1 MAKQTLEY
9 VAFWSGEQ
17 VAELFEAAAA
27 LMNTG
32 DYQSLLQTSALIG
45 FLLMMTGAA
54 IHYRFKDLSVWAGVM
69 LFCAFALLIPK
80 VPVTVS
86 DPKAGTVRVVDRVP
100 LGLAFPA
107 CAANSVSVWAAE
119 SFETALGALDAE
131 RFTLFGAAFPQ
142 RAVEALYAAGPVD
155 PAVRGKLRS
164 FVESCVATEILT
176 DEGKLTALTKAPSL
190 SDLLLS
196 GTWVNPARRVFLDGT
211 LYSCK
216 AAAGVVKEALEE
228 DLEKVEEKLLLR
240 LSGSG
245 DAVLQEAVRKAT
257 AESEAIF
264 LGTSRSL
271 RESLRH
277 AVLLNAL
284 PEGLGDFAKRSAA
297 PVAAAAE
304 IAKAQ
309 GNLATEI
316 NYRASAEL
324 AEAALPKLRSL
335 LEMLVIG
342 VFPVMIVMALAL
354 GIGATAML
362 RFYAVLLV
370 WLALW
375 APIASV
381 VNFLSLADADP
392 VSTLVKLYGGVTL
405 EAADVIRKAGTT
417 SEAMA
422 GTLMMLVPVISF
434 AIAKVSDNGAA
445 AWAGSV
451 LAPAQSAANAQGAT
465 LSAGNVSVGNASL
478 GNTSLNNTTGNNHD
492 LSVRT
497 TASDLMAMSTPYG
510 SATVDMSSGTVTSAR
525 RLTSDLGVSVTRG
538 ETYTSGGAET
548 VGSGIS
554 YTDTTT
560 GGTNYT
566 DTRGVNAAEGYGHA
580 TNESVGNTLTNSVSS
595 NAGRDGS
602 YGTTTTVSEGANLT
616 LDASNSE
623 GVSLRE
629 GIGVRFGRGFN
640 AAVDEPTSFDDF
652 TSLPL
657 GVNPVNQSLS
667 MTTAMA
673 TKEGALPSSSAF
685 GAPQILDL
693 PLSLPTASTRSKGNN
708 STFDKNKSAS
718 ILSGEIAPNLSVQTG
733 NSLRDSVSFTEGSS
747 HNESASLRDSFSFQE
762 GRMVNIS
769 SGSTESITKTM
780 NVGKQTGGNLTK
792 TSGHMKAD
800 MSHQN
805 ASKNQIK
812 TESKSRTIQY
822 DESPAVLFESI
833 EQHEGIQSTLRS
845 STLYGGKAVA
855 TVLAQKIADE
865 EKKRSL
871 FDNID
876 IPQLQREDLDENF
889 LTRENEILSQYA
901 PAHLEKPNLKEPQ
914 AESEKIQ
921 ENQVRLD
928 EEHGRRVGVTKEYR
942 GEETGM
948 DALGQI
954 ALLGGFGYDDP
965 HERLKEKQENP

>member
-9 VAFWSGEQ
+9 VAFWSGDQ

-27 LMNTG
+27 LMNTS
-32 DYQSLLQTSALIG
+32 DYQGLLQTSALIG
-45 FLLMMTGAA
+45 FLLMMVGAA
-54 IHYRFKDLSVWAGVM
+54 IHYRLKDLSVWAGVI

-176 DEGKLTALTKAPSL
+176 DEGKMTALTKAPSL

-196 GTWVNPARRVFLDGT
+196 GTWVNPARRVFLDGQ

-216 AAAGVVKEALEE
+216 AAAGVVKEALET

-240 LSGSG
+240 LSGSS
-245 DAVLQEAVRKAT
+245 DPMLQEAVRKAT

-264 LGTSRSL
+264 LGTAKGL

-362 RFYAVLLV
+362 RFYVVLLV

-451 LAPAQSAANAQGAT
+451 LAPAQSAANAQGAS
-465 LSAGNVSVGNASL
+465 LSAGNVSVGNASV
-478 GNTSLNNTTGNNHD
+478 GNTTMNNTSTNTHD
-492 LSVRT
+492 TSVRMT
-497 TASDLMAMSTPYG
+497 SGDLMAMSTPYG

-548 VGSGIS
+548 VGSGIT
-554 YTDTTT
+554 YTNTTT
-560 GGTNYT
+560 GGTNYS
-566 DTRGVNAAEGYGHA
+566 DTRGVNAVDGYGHA
-580 TNESVGNTLTNSVSS
+580 TNESVGNTLVNSVSS
-595 NAGRDGS
+595 NTGRDGS
-602 YGTTTTVSEGANLT
+602 YGTTTTVNQGANLS

-623 GVSLRE
+623 GVGLRQ
-629 GIGVRFGRGFN
+629 GIGVRLGRGFN
-640 AAVDEPTSFDDF
+640 EAIHEPSVLTDFPSYQLGTSSVGFAPSNQETNNPLMSPFSASSKEPVIQVPVD
-652 TSLPL
+652 
-657 GVNPVNQSLS
+657 
-667 MTTAMA
+667 
-673 TKEGALPSSSAF
+673 
-685 GAPQILDL
+685 
-693 PLSLPTASTRSKGNN
+693 TRSVFNPPRRNEPPKA
-708 STFDKNKSAS
+708 AS
-718 ILSGEIAPNLSVQTG
+718 ILSGEISPSLSIQTG
-733 NSLRDSVSFTEGSS
+733 NSIRDSAAFSKGSSQNESATLRNNFSYLEGSS
-747 HNESASLRDSFSFQE
+747 A
-762 GRMVNIS
+762 NIS
-769 SGSTESITKTM
+769 AGNTETSSETM
-780 NVGKQTGGNLTK
+780 NVGKQTGGNLIK
-792 TSGHMKAD
+792 TSGHMKVDA
-800 MSHQN
+800 SHQN
-805 ASKNQIK
+805 AVKNK
-812 TESKSRTIQY
+812 TQTDTRSRSIYY
-822 DESPAVLFESI
+822 DDGAAVLSEAVGQFDSV
-833 EQHEGIQSTLRS
+833 QSVLRS
-845 STLYGGKAVA
+845 ATMYGGQSMA
-855 TVLAQKIADE
+855 TQLSQKIADE
-865 EKKRSL
+865 EGKKTL
-871 FDNID
+871 FDKAD
-876 IPQLQREDLDENF
+876 IPQVRRENLDEKY
-889 LTRENEILSQYA
+889 LARESEILSNYA
-901 PAHLEKPNLKEPQ
+901 PAHVSKPDLQEPQ
-914 AESEKIQ
+914 DEVGKVQ
-921 ENQVRLD
+921 ENLNRLNA
-928 EEHGRRVGVTKEYR
+928 EHARRVEVANEYR
-942 GEETGM
+942 NEETGLGT
-948 DALGQI
+948 LGQN
-954 ALLGGFGYDDP
+954 ALLGGYGYDDP
-965 HERLKEKQENP
+965 HERLKEKQEKH

>member
-9 VAFWSGEQ
+9 VAFWSGDQ

-27 LMNTG
+27 LMNTS
-32 DYQSLLQTSALIG
+32 DYQGLLQTSALIG
-45 FLLMMTGAA
+45 FLLMMVGAA
-54 IHYRFKDLSVWAGVM
+54 IHYRLKDLSVWAGVI

-100 LGLAFPA
+100 LGLALPA

-155 PAVRGKLRS
+155 PAVREKLRA

-176 DEGKLTALTKAPSL
+176 DEGKMTALTKAPSL

-196 GTWVNPARRVFLDGT
+196 GTWVNPARRVFLDGQ

-216 AAAGVVKEALEE
+216 AAAGVVKEALET

-240 LSGSG
+240 LSGSS
-245 DAVLQEAVRKAT
+245 DPMLQEAVRKAT

-264 LGTSRSL
+264 LGTAKGL

-362 RFYAVLLV
+362 RFYVVLLV

-392 VSTLVKLYGGVTL
+392 VSALVKLYGGVTL

-451 LAPAQSAANAQGAT
+451 LAPAQSAANAQGAS
-465 LSAGNVSVGNASL
+465 LSAGNVSVGNASI
-478 GNTSLNNTTGNNHD
+478 GNTSMNNTSANTHD
-492 LSVRT
+492 TSVRVT
-497 TASDLMAMSTPYG
+497 SGDLMAMSTPYG

-548 VGSGIS
+548 VGSGIT
-554 YTDTTT
+554 YTNTTT
-560 GGTNYT
+560 GGTNYS
-566 DTRGVNAAEGYGHA
+566 DTRGVNAVDGYGYA
-580 TNESVGNTLTNSVSS
+580 TNESVGNTLVNSVSS
-595 NAGRDGS
+595 NVGRDGS
-602 YGTTTTVSEGANLT
+602 YGTTTTVNEGANLS

-623 GVSLRE
+623 GVGLRQ
-629 GIGVRFGRGFN
+629 GVGLRFGVGFN
-640 AAVDEPTSFDDF
+640 TALDKPSSFDDLVSSVDTHSLEHDF
-652 TSLPL
+652 PASFAVESRDGASTSS
-657 GVNPVNQSLS
+657 V
-667 MTTAMA
+667 
-673 TKEGALPSSSAF
+673 F
-685 GAPQILDL
+685 GAPQIAGL
-693 PLSLPTASTRSKGNN
+693 PFSPLGAKGVYAESQNKNRSK
-708 STFDKNKSAS
+708 SVA
-718 ILSGEIAPNLSVQTG
+718 IMSGEIAPNISIQTG
-733 NSLRDSVSFTEGSS
+733 NSLRDTAGFSETSS
-747 HNESASLRDSFSFQE
+747 SSESASLRNSFSYQE
-762 GRMVNIS
+762 GSATNFS
-769 SGSTESITKTM
+769 SGNTETTSNTT

-792 TSGHMKAD
+792 TSGHMEAD
-800 MSHQN
+800 ASHQN
-805 ASKNQIK
+805 ATKNK
-812 TESKSRTIQY
+812 TKSDTRSRAIYY
-822 DESPAVLFESI
+822 DEGAAVLSEAVGQFDSV
-833 EQHEGIQSTLRS
+833 QSVLRS
-845 STLYGGKAVA
+845 ATMFGGQSMA
-855 TVLAQKIADE
+855 TELSRQIADE
-865 EKKRSL
+865 EGKKSL
-871 FDNID
+871 FDKAD
-876 IPQLQREDLDENF
+876 IPQVRREDLDEKYLNK
-889 LTRENEILSQYA
+889 ENEILTQYA
-901 PAHLEKPNLKEPQ
+901 PAHVTKPNLREPQ
-914 AESEKIQ
+914 AEDGLVQ
-921 ENQVRLD
+921 ENLARLN
-928 EEHGRRVGVTKEYR
+928 EEHTRRVEVAKEYR
-942 GEETGM
+942 RDEAGVLPLVENGF
-948 DALGQI
+948 A
-954 ALLGGFGYDDP
+954 GGFGYDDP
-965 HERLKEKQENP
+965 HERLKEKQEKP

>member
-1 MAKQTLEY
+1 MAKTTLEY
-9 VAFWSGEQ
+9 VAFWSGDQ

-27 LMNTG
+27 LMNTS
-32 DYQSLLQTSALIG
+32 DFQSLLQTSALIG
-45 FLLMMTGAA
+45 FLLMMVGAA
-54 IHYRFKDLSVWAGVM
+54 IHYRLKDLSVWAGVI

-107 CAANSVSVWAAE
+107 CAANAVSVWAAE

-155 PAVRGKLRS
+155 PAVREKLRA

-176 DEGKLTALTKAPSL
+176 DEGKMTALTKAPSL

-196 GTWVNPARRVFLDGT
+196 GTWVNPARRVFLDGN

-216 AAAGVVKEALEE
+216 AAAGVVKEALET
-228 DLEKVEEKLLLR
+228 DLEKVEEKLLLQ
-240 LSGSG
+240 LSGTS
-245 DAVLQEAVRKAT
+245 DAMMQEAVRKAT

-264 LGTSRSL
+264 LGTAKGL

-362 RFYAVLLV
+362 RFYVVLLV

-392 VSTLVKLYGGVTL
+392 VSALVKLYGGVTL

-451 LAPAQSAANAQGAT
+451 LAPAQSAANAQGAS
-465 LSAGNVSVGNASL
+465 LSAGNVSVGNASV
-478 GNTSLNNTTGNNHD
+478 GNTTMNNTSANTHD
-492 LSVRT
+492 TSVRV
-497 TASDLMAMSTPYG
+497 ASGDLMAMSTPYG
-510 SATVDMSSGTVTSAR
+510 SATLDMSSGAVTSAR

-548 VGSGIS
+548 VGSGIT
-554 YTDTTT
+554 YTNTKTD
-560 GGTNYT
+560 GTNYA
-566 DTRGVNAAEGYGHA
+566 DTRGVNAVDGYGHA
-580 TNESVGNTLTNSVSS
+580 TNESIGNTLVNSVSS
-595 NAGRDGS
+595 NSGRDGS
-602 YGTTTTVSEGANLT
+602 YGTTTTVNEGANLT

-623 GVSLRE
+623 GVGLRQ
-629 GIGVRFGRGFN
+629 GVGLRFGVGFN
-640 AAVDEPTSFDDF
+640 TALDKPSSFDDLVSSVDTHSLEQDF
-652 TSLPL
+652 PASFALESRDGTLTSS
-657 GVNPVNQSLS
+657 V
-667 MTTAMA
+667 
-673 TKEGALPSSSAF
+673 F
-685 GAPQILDL
+685 GAPQIAGL
-693 PLSLPTASTRSKGNN
+693 PLSLPGARGAFAESQNRNRSK
-708 STFDKNKSAS
+708 SVA
-718 ILSGEIAPNLSVQTG
+718 IMSGEISPNISIQTG
-733 NSLRDSVSFTEGSS
+733 NSLRDTAGFSETSS
-747 HNESASLRDSFSFQE
+747 KSESASMRNSFSYQE
-762 GRMVNIS
+762 GSVANIS
-769 SGSTESITKTM
+769 SGNLVTSSETM
-780 NVGKQTGGNLTK
+780 NVGKQTGGNLIK
-792 TSGHMKAD
+792 TSGHLETDA
-800 MSHQN
+800 SHQN
-805 ASKNQIK
+805 AVKNK
-812 TESKSRTIQY
+812 TQTDTRSRSIYY
-822 DESPAVLFESI
+822 DDGAAVLSEAVGQFDSV
-833 EQHEGIQSTLRS
+833 QSVLRS
-845 STLYGGKAVA
+845 ATLYGGKSMA
-855 TVLAQKIADE
+855 TQLSQKIADE
-865 EKKRSL
+865 EGKKTL
-871 FDNID
+871 FDKAD
-876 IPQLQREDLDENF
+876 IPQVQRENLDEKY
-889 LTRENEILSQYA
+889 LARESEILSNYA
-901 PAHLEKPNLKEPQ
+901 PAHVSKPALQEPQ
-914 AESEKIQ
+914 NEVGKVQ
-921 ENQVRLD
+921 ENLDRLNA
-928 EEHGRRVGVTKEYR
+928 EHRQRVEVSKEYR
-942 GEETGM
+942 NEETGM
-948 DALGQI
+948 IPLGENVFF
-954 ALLGGFGYDDP
+954 GGFGYDDP
-965 HERLKEKQENP
+965 HERLKEKQEKS

>member
-9 VAFWSGEQ
+9 VAFWSGDQ

-27 LMNTG
+27 LMNTS
-32 DYQSLLQTSALIG
+32 DYQGLLQTSALIG
-45 FLLMMTGAA
+45 FLLMMVGAA
-54 IHYRFKDLSVWAGVM
+54 IHYRLKDLSVWAGVI

-155 PAVRGKLRS
+155 PAVREKLRA

-176 DEGKLTALTKAPSL
+176 DEGKMTALTKAPSL

-196 GTWVNPARRVFLDGT
+196 GTWVNPARRVFLDGN

-216 AAAGVVKEALEE
+216 AAAGVVKEALET
-228 DLEKVEEKLLLR
+228 DLEKVEEKLLLQ
-240 LSGSG
+240 LSGTS
-245 DAVLQEAVRKAT
+245 DAMMQEAVRKAT

-264 LGTSRSL
+264 LGTAKGL

-362 RFYAVLLV
+362 RFYVVLLV

-392 VSTLVKLYGGVTL
+392 VSALVKLYGGVTL

-451 LAPAQSAANAQGAT
+451 LAPAQSAANAQGAS
-465 LSAGNVSVGNASL
+465 LSAGNVSVGNASV
-478 GNTSLNNTTGNNHD
+478 GNTSMNNTSANTHD
-492 LSVRT
+492 TSVRVT
-497 TASDLMAMSTPYG
+497 SGDLMAMSTPYG

-548 VGSGIS
+548 VGSGIT
-554 YTDTTT
+554 YTNTTT
-560 GGTNYT
+560 GGTNYA
-566 DTRGVNAAEGYGHA
+566 DTRGVNVVDGYGHA
-580 TNESVGNTLTNSVSS
+580 VSESTGNTLVNSVSS
-595 NAGRDGS
+595 NTGRDGS

-616 LDASNSE
+616 LDASNTE

-629 GIGVRFGRGFN
+629 GIGVRFGRGQN
-640 AAVDEPTSFDDF
+640 
-652 TSLPL
+652 
-657 GVNPVNQSLS
+657 
-667 MTTAMA
+667 TAMDNPYSLDGLPPLPTDTPFGQGFPAA
-673 TKEGALPSSSAF
+673 TTRETGDEVTVSSVF
-685 GAPQILDL
+685 GSPQILGL
-693 PLSLPTASTRSKGNN
+693 PLSLPKTGSRMVEGSSQNGKL
-708 STFDKNKSAS
+708 KSVS
-718 ILSGEIAPNLSVQTG
+718 ILSGEFSPNLSIQTG
-733 NSLRDSVSFTEGSS
+733 NSIRDSAAFSEGSTRNESATLRNNFSYQEGSS
-747 HNESASLRDSFSFQE
+747 A
-762 GRMVNIS
+762 NIS
-769 SGSTESITKTM
+769 AGNTETTSETM
-780 NVGKQTGGNLTK
+780 NAGKQTGGNLIK
-792 TSGHMKAD
+792 TSGHLETDA
-800 MSHQN
+800 SHQN
-805 ASKNQIK
+805 AVKNK
-812 TESKSRTIQY
+812 TQTDTRSRSIYY
-822 DESPAVLFESI
+822 DDGAAVLSEAVGQFDSV
-833 EQHEGIQSTLRS
+833 QSVLRS
-845 STLYGGKAVA
+845 AMMYGGQSMA
-855 TVLAQKIADE
+855 TQLSQKIADE
-865 EKKRSL
+865 EGKKTL
-871 FDNID
+871 FDKAD
-876 IPQLQREDLDENF
+876 IPQVRRENLDEKY
-889 LTRENEILSQYA
+889 LTRESEILSNYA
-901 PAHLEKPNLKEPQ
+901 PAHVSKPDLQEPQ
-914 AESEKIQ
+914 DEVGKVQ
-921 ENQVRLD
+921 ENLD
-928 EEHGRRVGVTKEYR
+928 SLNAEHARRIEVSSEYR
-942 GEETGM
+942 DEETGM
-948 DALGQI
+948 NTLGKN
-954 ALLGGFGYDDP
+954 ALLGGFGYSDP
-965 HERLKEKQENP
+965 HERLKEKQKQP

>member
-9 VAFWSGEQ
+9 VAFWSGDQ

-27 LMNTG
+27 LMNTS
-32 DYQSLLQTSALIG
+32 DYQGLLQTSALIG
-45 FLLMMTGAA
+45 FLLMMVGAA
-54 IHYRFKDLSVWAGVM
+54 IHYRLKDLSVWAGVI

-107 CAANSVSVWAAE
+107 CAANAVSVWAAE

-155 PAVRGKLRS
+155 PAVREKLR
-164 FVESCVATEILT
+164 A
-176 DEGKLTALTKAPSL
+176 SL

-196 GTWVNPARRVFLDGT
+196 GTWVNPARRVFLDGN

-216 AAAGVVKEALEE
+216 AAAGVVKEALET

-240 LSGSG
+240 LSGSS
-245 DAVLQEAVRKAT
+245 DPMLQEAVRKAT

-264 LGTSRSL
+264 LGTAKGL

-362 RFYAVLLV
+362 RFYVVLLV

-392 VSTLVKLYGGVTL
+392 VSALVKLYGGVTL

-451 LAPAQSAANAQGAT
+451 LAPAQSAANAQGAS
-465 LSAGNVSVGNASL
+465 LSAGNVSVGNASV
-478 GNTSLNNTTGNNHD
+478 GNTTMNNTSANTHD
-492 LSVRT
+492 TSVRV
-497 TASDLMAMSTPYG
+497 ASGDLMAMSTPYG
-510 SATVDMSSGTVTSAR
+510 SATLDMSSGAVTSAR

-548 VGSGIS
+548 VGSGIT
-554 YTDTTT
+554 YTNTKTD
-560 GGTNYT
+560 GTNYA
-566 DTRGVNAAEGYGHA
+566 DTRGVNAVDGYGHA
-580 TNESVGNTLTNSVSS
+580 TNESIGNTLVNSVSS
-595 NAGRDGS
+595 NTGRDGS
-602 YGTTTTVSEGANLT
+602 YGTTTTVNEGANLS

-623 GVSLRE
+623 GVGLRQ
-629 GIGVRFGRGFN
+629 GVGVRLGRGFN
-640 AAVDEPTSFDDF
+640 EAIHEPSVLTDFPSYQLGTNSVGFAPSNQETSNPLMSPFPASSTDPVIQVPVD
-652 TSLPL
+652 
-657 GVNPVNQSLS
+657 
-667 MTTAMA
+667 
-673 TKEGALPSSSAF
+673 
-685 GAPQILDL
+685 
-693 PLSLPTASTRSKGNN
+693 TRSVFNPPRRAEPPKA
-708 STFDKNKSAS
+708 AS
-718 ILSGEIAPNLSVQTG
+718 ILSGEISPNLSIQTG
-733 NSLRDSVSFTEGSS
+733 NSIRDSAAFTEGSAQ
-747 HNESASLRDSFSFQE
+747 NESATLRNNFSYHE
-762 GRMVNIS
+762 GSSANIS
-769 SGSTESITKTM
+769 TGNTETTSETM
-780 NVGKQTGGNLTK
+780 NVGKQTSGNLTK
-792 TSGHMKAD
+792 TSGHLETDA
-800 MSHQN
+800 SHQN
-805 ASKNQIK
+805 AVKNK
-812 TESKSRTIQY
+812 TQMDTRSRSIYY
-822 DESPAVLFESI
+822 DDGAAVLSEAVGQFDSV
-833 EQHEGIQSTLRS
+833 QSVLRS
-845 STLYGGKAVA
+845 ATLYGGQSMA
-855 TVLAQKIADE
+855 TQLSQKIADE
-865 EKKRSL
+865 EGKKTL
-871 FDNID
+871 FDKAD
-876 IPQLQREDLDENF
+876 IPQVRRENLDEKY
-889 LTRENEILSQYA
+889 LARESEILSNYA
-901 PAHLEKPNLKEPQ
+901 PAHVSKPDLQEPQ
-914 AESEKIQ
+914 DEVGKVQ
-921 ENQVRLD
+921 ENLNRLNA
-928 EEHGRRVGVTKEYR
+928 EHRRRVEVSKEYR
-942 GEETGM
+942 SEETGL
-948 DALGQI
+948 DTLGKN
-954 ALLGGFGYDDP
+954 ALLGGYGYDDP
-965 HERLKEKQENP
+965 HKRLKEKQEKP

>member
-1 MAKQTLEY
+1 MAKTTLEY
-9 VAFWSGEQ
+9 VAFWSGDQ

-27 LMNTG
+27 LMNTS
-32 DYQSLLQTSALIG
+32 DFQSLLQTSALIG
-45 FLLMMTGAA
+45 FLLMMVGAA
-54 IHYRFKDLSVWAGVM
+54 IHYRLKDLSVWAGVI

-107 CAANSVSVWAAE
+107 CAANAVSVWAAE

-155 PAVRGKLRS
+155 PAVREKLRA

-176 DEGKLTALTKAPSL
+176 DEGKMTALTKAPSL

-196 GTWVNPARRVFLDGT
+196 GTWVNPARRVFLDGN

-216 AAAGVVKEALEE
+216 AAAGVVKEALET
-228 DLEKVEEKLLLR
+228 DLEKVEEKLLLQ
-240 LSGSG
+240 LSGTS
-245 DAVLQEAVRKAT
+245 DAMMQEAVRKAT

-264 LGTSRSL
+264 LGTAKGL

-316 NYRASAEL
+316 NYRASVEL

-362 RFYAVLLV
+362 RFYVVLLV

-392 VSTLVKLYGGVTL
+392 VSALVKLYGGVTL

-451 LAPAQSAANAQGAT
+451 LAPAQSAANAQGAS
-465 LSAGNVSVGNASL
+465 LSAGNVSVGNASV
-478 GNTSLNNTTGNNHD
+478 GNTSMNNTSANTHD
-492 LSVRT
+492 ASVRVT
-497 TASDLMAMSTPYG
+497 SGDLMAMSTPYG
-510 SATVDMSSGTVTSAR
+510 SATLDMSSGSVTSAR

-548 VGSGIS
+548 VGSGIT
-554 YTDTTT
+554 YTNTTT
-560 GGTNYT
+560 GGTNYA
-566 DTRGVNAAEGYGHA
+566 DTRGVNAVDGYGHA
-580 TNESVGNTLTNSVSS
+580 TNESVGNTLVNSLSS
-595 NAGRDGS
+595 NTGRDGS
-602 YGTTTTVSEGANLT
+602 YGTTTTVNEGANLS

-623 GVSLRE
+623 GVGLRQ
-629 GIGVRFGRGFN
+629 GVGVRLGRGFN
-640 AAVDEPTSFDDF
+640 EAIHEPSVLTDFPSYQLGTSSVGFAPSNQETNNPLMSPFSASSTEPVIQVPVD
-652 TSLPL
+652 
-657 GVNPVNQSLS
+657 
-667 MTTAMA
+667 
-673 TKEGALPSSSAF
+673 
-685 GAPQILDL
+685 
-693 PLSLPTASTRSKGNN
+693 TRSVFNPPRRNEPPKA
-708 STFDKNKSAS
+708 AS
-718 ILSGEIAPNLSVQTG
+718 ILSGEISPNLSIQTG
-733 NSLRDSVSFTEGSS
+733 NSIRDSAAFSEGSTQNESATLRNNFSYQEGSS
-747 HNESASLRDSFSFQE
+747 A
-762 GRMVNIS
+762 NIS
-769 SGSTESITKTM
+769 SGNIETTSETM
-780 NVGKQTGGNLTK
+780 NAGKQTGGNLIK
-792 TSGHMKAD
+792 TSGHLETDA
-800 MSHQN
+800 SHQN
-805 ASKNQIK
+805 AVKNK
-812 TESKSRTIQY
+812 TQTDTRSRSVYY
-822 DESPAVLFESI
+822 DDGAAVLSEAVGQFDSI
-833 EQHEGIQSTLRS
+833 HSVLRS
-845 STLYGGKAVA
+845 ATMYGGQSMA
-855 TVLAQKIADE
+855 TQLSQKIADE
-865 EKKRSL
+865 EGKKTL
-871 FDNID
+871 FDKAD
-876 IPQLQREDLDENF
+876 IPLVRRENLDEKY
-889 LTRENEILSQYA
+889 LARESEILSNYA
-901 PAHLEKPNLKEPQ
+901 PAHVSKPDLQEPQ
-914 AESEKIQ
+914 DEVSKVQ
-921 ENQVRLD
+921 ENLNRLNA
-928 EEHGRRVGVTKEYR
+928 EHARRVEVANEYR
-942 GEETGM
+942 NEETGL
-948 DALGQI
+948 DTLSKN
-954 ALLGGFGYDDP
+954 ALLGGYGYDDP
-965 HERLKEKQENP
+965 HERLKEKQEKP

>member
-1 MAKQTLEY
+1 MAKTTLEY
-9 VAFWSGEQ
+9 VAFWSGDQ

-27 LMNTG
+27 LMNTS
-32 DYQSLLQTSALIG
+32 DFQSLLQTSALIG
-45 FLLMMTGAA
+45 FLLMMVGAA
-54 IHYRFKDLSVWAGVM
+54 IHYRLKDLSVWAGVI

-107 CAANSVSVWAAE
+107 CAANTVSVWAAE
-119 SFETALGALDAE
+119 AFETALGALDAE

-155 PAVRGKLRS
+155 PAVREKLRA

-176 DEGKLTALTKAPSL
+176 DEGKMTALTKAPSL

-196 GTWVNPARRVFLDGT
+196 GTWVNPARRVFLDGN

-216 AAAGVVKEALEE
+216 AAAGVVKEALET
-228 DLEKVEEKLLLR
+228 DLEKVEEKLLLQ
-240 LSGSG
+240 LSGTS
-245 DAVLQEAVRKAT
+245 DAMMQEAVRKAT

-264 LGTSRSL
+264 LGTAKGL

-316 NYRASAEL
+316 NYRASVEL

-362 RFYAVLLV
+362 RFYVVLLV

-392 VSTLVKLYGGVTL
+392 VSALVKLYGGVTL

-451 LAPAQSAANAQGAT
+451 LAPAQSAANAQGAS
-465 LSAGNVSVGNASL
+465 LSAGNVSVGNASV
-478 GNTSLNNTTGNNHD
+478 GNTSMNNTSANTHD
-492 LSVRT
+492 TSVRV
-497 TASDLMAMSTPYG
+497 ASGDLMAMSTPYG
-510 SATVDMSSGTVTSAR
+510 SATVDMSSGAVTSAR

-548 VGSGIS
+548 VGSGIT
-554 YTDTTT
+554 YTNTTT
-560 GGTNYT
+560 GGTNYS
-566 DTRGVNAAEGYGHA
+566 DSRGVNAVDGYGHA
-580 TNESVGNTLTNSVSS
+580 TNESVGNTLVNSVSS
-595 NAGRDGS
+595 NTGRDGS
-602 YGTTTTVSEGANLT
+602 YGTTTTINEGANLS
-616 LDASNSE
+616 LDASNTE
-623 GVSLRE
+623 GVGLRE

-640 AAVDEPTSFDDF
+640 AAVDEPTSFEDF
-652 TSLPL
+652 NSLPL
-657 GVNPVNQSLS
+657 GINAVNQNFPANSV
-667 MTTAMA
+667 MEA
-673 TKEGALPSSSAF
+673 KEGAVSSSIF
-685 GAPQILDL
+685 GGPQILDL
-693 PLSLPTASTRSKGNN
+693 PLSLPVTSSQPKGNT
-708 STFDKNKSAS
+708 TFDKNKSAS

-733 NSLRDSVSFTEGSS
+733 NSIRDSAAFTESSTNNESATLRNNFSYQEGSS
-747 HNESASLRDSFSFQE
+747 T
-762 GRMVNIS
+762 NIS
-769 SGSTESITKTM
+769 SGNLETSSETM

-792 TSGHMKAD
+792 TSGHMEAD
-800 MSHQN
+800 ASHQN
-805 ASKNQIK
+805 AVKNK
-812 TESKSRTIQY
+812 TKMDTRSRAIYY
-822 DESPAVLFESI
+822 DEGAAVLSEAVGQFDSV
-833 EQHEGIQSTLRS
+833 QSVLRS
-845 STLYGGKAVA
+845 ATMFGGQSMA
-855 TVLAQKIADE
+855 TELSQKISDE
-865 EKKRSL
+865 EGRKTL
-871 FDNID
+871 FDKAD
-876 IPQLQREDLDENF
+876 IPQVHRENLDEKY
-889 LTRENEILSQYA
+889 LSKENEILTQYA
-901 PAHLEKPNLKEPQ
+901 PAHVSKPELKEPQ
-914 AESEKIQ
+914 VESGKVQ
-921 ENQVRLD
+921 ENLDRLND
-928 EEHGRRVGVTKEYR
+928 EHRRRVEVSQEYR
-942 GEETGM
+942 SEETG
-948 DALGQI
+948 LGTLGKNV
-954 ALLGGFGYDDP
+954 LLGGYGYDDP
-965 HERLKEKQENP
+965 HERLKEKQEKP

>member
-9 VAFWSGEQ
+9 VAFWSGDQ

-27 LMNTG
+27 LMNTS
-32 DYQSLLQTSALIG
+32 DYQGLLQTSALIG
-45 FLLMMTGAA
+45 FLLMMVGAA
-54 IHYRFKDLSVWAGVM
+54 IHYRLKDLSVWAGVI

-155 PAVRGKLRS
+155 PAVREKLRA

-176 DEGKLTALTKAPSL
+176 DEGKMTALTKAPSL

-196 GTWVNPARRVFLDGT
+196 GTWVNPARRVFLDGN

-216 AAAGVVKEALEE
+216 AAAGVVKEALET
-228 DLEKVEEKLLLR
+228 DLEKVEEKLLLQ
-240 LSGSG
+240 LSGTS
-245 DAVLQEAVRKAT
+245 DAMMQEAVRKAT

-264 LGTSRSL
+264 LGTAKGL

-362 RFYAVLLV
+362 RFYVVLLV

-392 VSTLVKLYGGVTL
+392 VSALVKLYGGVTL

-451 LAPAQSAANAQGAT
+451 LAPAQSAANAQGAS
-465 LSAGNVSVGNASL
+465 LSAGNVSVGNASV
-478 GNTSLNNTTGNNHD
+478 GNTSMNNTVGNNHD

-497 TASDLMAMSTPYG
+497 TAGDLMAMSTPYG

-548 VGSGIS
+548 VGSGIT
-554 YTDTTT
+554 YTNTTT
-560 GGTNYT
+560 GGSNYS
-566 DTRGVNAAEGYGHA
+566 DTRGVNAVDGYGHA

-595 NAGRDGS
+595 NTGRDGS

-640 AAVDEPTSFDDF
+640 EAVHEPSALTDF
-652 TSLPL
+652 
-657 GVNPVNQSLS
+657 
-667 MTTAMA
+667 
-673 TKEGALPSSSAF
+673 PSYQLETNS
-685 GAPQILDL
+685 LDL
-693 PLSLPTASTRSKGNN
+693 GRTTHEATSPTIGPSIAPSIDHVIQTPIGARSVFNHSRVKEP
-708 STFDKNKSAS
+708 SKAAS
-718 ILSGEIAPNLSVQTG
+718 ILSGEISPNLSIQTG
-733 NSLRDSVSFTEGSS
+733 NSKRDLAAFTEGST
-747 HNESASLRDSFSFQE
+747 HNESASLRNNFSFQE
-762 GRMVNIS
+762 GIATNTS
-769 SGSTESITKTM
+769 SGNTEITSETT
-780 NVGKQTGGNLTK
+780 NVGKQTGSNLTK
-792 TSGHMKAD
+792 TSGHIEAD
-800 MSHQN
+800 TSHQN
-805 ASKNQIK
+805 AIKNK
-812 TESKSRTIQY
+812 TKMDTHSRSIYY
-822 DESPAVLFESI
+822 DEGASVLSEAVGQFESV
-833 EQHEGIQSTLRS
+833 QSVLRS
-845 STLYGGKAVA
+845 ATMYGGQSMA
-855 TVLAQKIADE
+855 TELSQKIADE
-865 EKKRSL
+865 EKKKSL
-871 FDNID
+871 FDNTD
-876 IPQLQREDLDENF
+876 IPMVKREDLDEKF
-889 LTRENEILSQYA
+889 LTRENAILSQYA
-901 PAHLEKPNLKEPQ
+901 PAHLEKPNLKEVQ
-914 AESEKIQ
+914 ADAGKVQ
-921 ENQVRLD
+921 ENLDRLNQ
-928 EEHGRRVGVTKEYR
+928 EHHRRVQVSKEYR
-942 GEETGM
+942 REETGM
-948 DALGQI
+948 STLGQN
-954 ALLGGFGYDDP
+954 AFLGGYGYNDP
-965 HERLKEKQENP
+965 HERLKKEEDKP

>member
-9 VAFWSGEQ
+9 VAFWSGDQ
-17 VAELFEAAAA
+17 VAELFDAAAA
-27 LMNTG
+27 LMNTS
-32 DYQSLLQTSALIG
+32 DFQSLLQTSALIG
-45 FLLMMTGAA
+45 FLLMMVGAA
-54 IHYRFKDLSVWAGVM
+54 IHYRLKDLSVWAGVI

-155 PAVRGKLRS
+155 PAVREKLRA

-176 DEGKLTALTKAPSL
+176 DEGKMTALTKSSSL

-196 GTWVNPARRVFLDGT
+196 GTWVNPARRVFLDGN

-216 AAAGVVKEALEE
+216 AAAGVVKEALET
-228 DLEKVEEKLLLR
+228 DLEKVEEKLLLQ
-240 LSGSG
+240 LSGTS
-245 DAVLQEAVRKAT
+245 DTMMQEAVRKAT

-264 LGTSRSL
+264 LGTAKGL

-304 IAKAQ
+304 IAKVQ

-362 RFYAVLLV
+362 RFYVVLLV

-392 VSTLVKLYGGVTL
+392 VSALVKLYGGVTL

-451 LAPAQSAANAQGAT
+451 LAPAQSAANAQGAS
-465 LSAGNVSVGNASL
+465 LSAGNVSVGNASV
-478 GNTSLNNTTGNNHD
+478 GNTSMNNTSANTHD
-492 LSVRT
+492 TSVRMT
-497 TASDLMAMSTPYG
+497 SGDLMAMSTPYG
-510 SATVDMSSGTVTSAR
+510 SATVDMSSGSVTSAR

-538 ETYTSGGAET
+538 ETYTSGGTET
-548 VGSGIS
+548 VGSGIT
-554 YTDTTT
+554 YTNTTT
-560 GGTNYT
+560 GGTNYA
-566 DTRGVNAAEGYGHA
+566 DTRGVNAVDGYGHA
-580 TNESVGNTLTNSVSS
+580 TNESVGNTLVNSVSS
-595 NAGRDGS
+595 NTGWDGS
-602 YGTTTTVSEGANLT
+602 YGTTTTVNEGANLS

-623 GVSLRE
+623 GAGLRQ
-629 GIGVRFGRGFN
+629 GVGVRLGRGFN
-640 AAVDEPTSFDDF
+640 EAIHEPSVLTDFPSYQLGTNSVGFAPSNQETSNPLMSPFPASSTDPVIQVPVD
-652 TSLPL
+652 
-657 GVNPVNQSLS
+657 
-667 MTTAMA
+667 
-673 TKEGALPSSSAF
+673 
-685 GAPQILDL
+685 
-693 PLSLPTASTRSKGNN
+693 TRSVFNPPRRTEPPKA
-708 STFDKNKSAS
+708 AS
-718 ILSGEIAPNLSVQTG
+718 ILSGEISPNLSIQTG
-733 NSLRDSVSFTEGSS
+733 SSIRDSAAFTEGSAQ
-747 HNESASLRDSFSFQE
+747 NESATLRNNFSYHE
-762 GRMVNIS
+762 GSSANIS
-769 SGSTESITKTM
+769 AGNTETTSETM
-780 NVGKQTGGNLTK
+780 NVGKQTSGNLTK
-792 TSGHMKAD
+792 TSGHLETDA
-800 MSHQN
+800 SHQN
-805 ASKNQIK
+805 AVKNK
-812 TESKSRTIQY
+812 TQMDTRSRSIYY
-822 DESPAVLFESI
+822 DDGAAVLSEAVGQFDSV
-833 EQHEGIQSTLRS
+833 QSVLRS
-845 STLYGGKAVA
+845 ATLYGGQSMA
-855 TVLAQKIADE
+855 TQLSQKIADE
-865 EKKRSL
+865 EGKKTL
-871 FDNID
+871 FDKAD
-876 IPQLQREDLDENF
+876 IPQVRRENLDEKY
-889 LTRENEILSQYA
+889 LARESEILSNYA
-901 PAHLEKPNLKEPQ
+901 PAHVSKPDLQEPQ
-914 AESEKIQ
+914 DEVGKVQ
-921 ENQVRLD
+921 ENLNRLNA
-928 EEHGRRVGVTKEYR
+928 EHRRRVEVSKEYR
-942 GEETGM
+942 SEETGL
-948 DALGQI
+948 DTLGKN
-954 ALLGGFGYDDP
+954 ALLGGYGYDDP
-965 HERLKEKQENP
+965 HKRLKEKQEKP

>member
-1 MAKQTLEY
+1 MAKTTLEY
-9 VAFWSGEQ
+9 VAFWSGDQ

-27 LMNTG
+27 LMNTS
-32 DYQSLLQTSALIG
+32 DFQSLLQTSALIG
-45 FLLMMTGAA
+45 FLLMMVGAA
-54 IHYRFKDLSVWAGVM
+54 IHYRLKVLSVWAGVI

-155 PAVRGKLRS
+155 PAVREKLRA

-176 DEGKLTALTKAPSL
+176 DEGKMTALTKAPSL

-196 GTWVNPARRVFLDGT
+196 GTWVNPARRVFLDGN

-216 AAAGVVKEALEE
+216 AAAGVVKEALET

-240 LSGSG
+240 LSGSS
-245 DAVLQEAVRKAT
+245 DPMLQEAVRKAT

-264 LGTSRSL
+264 LGTAKGL

-284 PEGLGDFAKRSAA
+284 PEGFGDFAKRSAA

-362 RFYAVLLV
+362 RFYVVLLV

-392 VSTLVKLYGGVTL
+392 VSALVKLYGGVTL

-451 LAPAQSAANAQGAT
+451 LAPAQSAANAQGAS
-465 LSAGNVSVGNASL
+465 LSAGNVSVGNASV
-478 GNTSLNNTTGNNHD
+478 GNTTMNNTSANTHD
-492 LSVRT
+492 ASVRVT
-497 TASDLMAMSTPYG
+497 SGDLMAMSTPYG

-548 VGSGIS
+548 VGSGIT
-554 YTDTTT
+554 YTNTTT
-560 GGTNYT
+560 GGTNYS
-566 DTRGVNAAEGYGHA
+566 DTRGVNAVDGYGHA
-580 TNESVGNTLTNSVSS
+580 TSESTGNTLVNSVSS
-595 NAGRDGS
+595 NTGRDGS
-602 YGTTTTVSEGANLT
+602 YGTTTTVNEGANLC
-616 LDASNSE
+616 LDASNTE
-623 GVSLRE
+623 GVGLRQ
-629 GIGVRFGRGFN
+629 GIGVRLGRGFN
-640 AAVDEPTSFDDF
+640 EAIHEPSVLTDFPSYQLGTSSVGFAPSNQETNNPLMSPFSASSTEPVIQVPVD
-652 TSLPL
+652 
-657 GVNPVNQSLS
+657 
-667 MTTAMA
+667 
-673 TKEGALPSSSAF
+673 
-685 GAPQILDL
+685 
-693 PLSLPTASTRSKGNN
+693 TRSVFNPPRRNEPPKA
-708 STFDKNKSAS
+708 AS
-718 ILSGEIAPNLSVQTG
+718 ILSGEISPSLSIQTG
-733 NSLRDSVSFTEGSS
+733 NSIRDSAAFTESSTQSESATLRNNFSYQEGSS
-747 HNESASLRDSFSFQE
+747 A
-762 GRMVNIS
+762 NIS
-769 SGSTESITKTM
+769 AGNTETTSETM
-780 NVGKQTGGNLTK
+780 NIGKQTIGNLTK
-792 TSGHMKAD
+792 TSGHVETNA
-800 MSHQN
+800 SHQN
-805 ASKNQIK
+805 AVKNK
-812 TESKSRTIQY
+812 TQTNTRSRSIYY
-822 DESPAVLFESI
+822 DDGAAVLSEAVGQFDSV
-833 EQHEGIQSTLRS
+833 QSVLRS
-845 STLYGGKAVA
+845 ATMYGGQSMA
-855 TVLAQKIADE
+855 TQLSQKIADE
-865 EKKRSL
+865 EGKKTL
-871 FDNID
+871 FDKAD
-876 IPQLQREDLDENF
+876 IPQVRRENLDEKY
-889 LTRENEILSQYA
+889 LARESEILSTYA
-901 PAHLEKPNLKEPQ
+901 PAHVSKPALQEPQ
-914 AESEKIQ
+914 DEVGKVQ
-921 ENQVRLD
+921 ENLDRLNA
-928 EEHGRRVGVTKEYR
+928 EHARRVEVANEYR
-942 GEETGM
+942 SEETGL
-948 DALGQI
+948 DTLGQN
-954 ALLGGFGYDDP
+954 ALLGGYGYDDP
-965 HERLKEKQENP
+965 HERLKEKQEKH

>member
-9 VAFWSGEQ
+9 VAFWSGDQ

-32 DYQSLLQTSALIG
+32 DYQSLLQTSALTG
-45 FLLMMTGAA
+45 FLLMMVGAA
-54 IHYRFKDLSVWAGVM
+54 IHYRFKDLSVWAGVI

-80 VPVTVS
+80 VPVTVT

-216 AAAGVVKEALEE
+216 AAAGVVKEALEQ

-362 RFYAVLLV
+362 RFYVVLLV

-392 VSTLVKLYGGVTL
+392 VSALVKLYGGVTL

-451 LAPAQSAANAQGAT
+451 LAPAQSAANAQGAS
-465 LSAGNVSVGNASL
+465 LSAGNVSVGNASV
-478 GNTSLNNTTGNNHD
+478 GNTTMNNTSANTHD
-492 LSVRT
+492 TSVRVT
-497 TASDLMAMSTPYG
+497 SGDLMAMSTPYG
-510 SATVDMSSGTVTSAR
+510 SATVDMSSGSVTSAR

-548 VGSGIS
+548 VGSGIT
-554 YTDTTT
+554 YTNTTT
-560 GGTNYT
+560 GGTNYA
-566 DTRGVNAAEGYGHA
+566 DTRGVNAVDGYGHA
-580 TNESVGNTLTNSVSS
+580 TNESVGNTLVNSMSS
-595 NAGRDGS
+595 NTGRDGS
-602 YGTTTTVSEGANLT
+602 YGTTTTVNEGANLS

-623 GVSLRE
+623 GVGLRQ
-629 GIGVRFGRGFN
+629 GVGVRLGRGFN
-640 AAVDEPTSFDDF
+640 EAIHEPSVLTDFPSYQLGTSSVGFAPSNQETNNPLMSPFSASSTEPVIQVPVD
-652 TSLPL
+652 
-657 GVNPVNQSLS
+657 
-667 MTTAMA
+667 
-673 TKEGALPSSSAF
+673 
-685 GAPQILDL
+685 
-693 PLSLPTASTRSKGNN
+693 TRSVFNPPRRNEPPKA
-708 STFDKNKSAS
+708 AS
-718 ILSGEIAPNLSVQTG
+718 ILSGEISPNLSIQTG
-733 NSLRDSVSFTEGSS
+733 NSIRDSAAFSEGSTQNESATLRNNFSYQEGSS
-747 HNESASLRDSFSFQE
+747 A
-762 GRMVNIS
+762 NIS
-769 SGSTESITKTM
+769 SGNIETTSETM
-780 NVGKQTGGNLTK
+780 NAGKQTGGNLIK
-792 TSGHMKAD
+792 TSGHLETDA
-800 MSHQN
+800 SHQN
-805 ASKNQIK
+805 AVKNK
-812 TESKSRTIQY
+812 TQTDTRSRSVYY
-822 DESPAVLFESI
+822 DDGAAVLSEAVGQFDSI
-833 EQHEGIQSTLRS
+833 HSVLRS
-845 STLYGGKAVA
+845 ATMYGGQSMA
-855 TVLAQKIADE
+855 TQLSQKIADE
-865 EKKRSL
+865 EGKKTL
-871 FDNID
+871 FDKAD
-876 IPQLQREDLDENF
+876 IPLVRRENLDEKY
-889 LTRENEILSQYA
+889 LARESEILSNYA
-901 PAHLEKPNLKEPQ
+901 PAHVSKPDLQEPQ
-914 AESEKIQ
+914 DEVSKVQ
-921 ENQVRLD
+921 ENLNRLNA
-928 EEHGRRVGVTKEYR
+928 EHARRVEVANEYR
-942 GEETGM
+942 NEETGL
-948 DALGQI
+948 DTLSKN
-954 ALLGGFGYDDP
+954 ALLGGYGYDDP
-965 HERLKEKQENP
+965 HERLKEKQEKP

>member
-9 VAFWSGEQ
+9 VAFWSGDQ

-27 LMNTG
+27 LMNTS
-32 DYQSLLQTSALIG
+32 DYQGLLQTSALIG
-45 FLLMMTGAA
+45 FLLMMVGAA
-54 IHYRFKDLSVWAGVM
+54 IHYRLKDLSVWAGVI

-155 PAVRGKLRS
+155 PAVREKLRA

-176 DEGKLTALTKAPSL
+176 DEGKMTALTKAPSL

-196 GTWVNPARRVFLDGT
+196 GTWVNPARRVFLDGN

-216 AAAGVVKEALEE
+216 AAAGVVKEALET

-240 LSGSG
+240 LSGSS
-245 DAVLQEAVRKAT
+245 DPMLQEAVRKAT

-264 LGTSRSL
+264 LGTAKGL

-362 RFYAVLLV
+362 RFYVVLLV

-392 VSTLVKLYGGVTL
+392 VSALVKLYGGVTL

-465 LSAGNVSVGNASL
+465 LSAGNISVGNASL

-548 VGSGIS
+548 VGSGIT
-554 YTDTTT
+554 YTNTTT
-560 GGTNYT
+560 GGTNYA
-566 DTRGVNAAEGYGHA
+566 DTRGVNAVDGYGHA
-580 TNESVGNTLTNSVSS
+580 TNESVGNTLVNSVSS
-595 NAGRDGS
+595 NTGRDGS
-602 YGTTTTVSEGANLT
+602 YGTTTTINEGANLS
-616 LDASNSE
+616 LDASNTE
-623 GVSLRE
+623 GVGLRE

-640 AAVDEPTSFDDF
+640 AAVDEPTSFEDF
-652 TSLPL
+652 NSLPL
-657 GVNPVNQSLS
+657 GINAVNQNFPANSV
-667 MTTAMA
+667 MEA
-673 TKEGALPSSSAF
+673 KEGAVSSSIF
-685 GAPQILDL
+685 GGPQILDL
-693 PLSLPTASTRSKGNN
+693 PLSLPVTSSQPKGNT
-708 STFDKNKSAS
+708 TFDKNKSAS

-733 NSLRDSVSFTEGSS
+733 NLIRDSAAFTESSTNNESATLRNNFSYQEGSS
-747 HNESASLRDSFSFQE
+747 T
-762 GRMVNIS
+762 NIS
-769 SGSTESITKTM
+769 SGNLETSSETM

-792 TSGHMKAD
+792 TSGHMEAD
-800 MSHQN
+800 ASHQN
-805 ASKNQIK
+805 AVKNK
-812 TESKSRTIQY
+812 TKMDTRSRAIYY
-822 DESPAVLFESI
+822 DEGAAVLSEAVGQFDSV
-833 EQHEGIQSTLRS
+833 QSVLRS
-845 STLYGGKAVA
+845 ATMFGGQSMA
-855 TVLAQKIADE
+855 TELSQKISDE
-865 EKKRSL
+865 EGRKTL
-871 FDNID
+871 FDKAD
-876 IPQLQREDLDENF
+876 IPQVHRENLDEKY
-889 LTRENEILSQYA
+889 LSKENEILTQYA
-901 PAHLEKPNLKEPQ
+901 PAHVSKPELKEPQ
-914 AESEKIQ
+914 VESGKVQ
-921 ENQVRLD
+921 ENLD
-928 EEHGRRVGVTKEYR
+928 HLNDEHRRRVEVSQEYR
-942 GEETGM
+942 SEETG
-948 DALGQI
+948 LGTLGKN
-954 ALLGGFGYDDP
+954 ALLGGYGYDDP
-965 HERLKEKQENP
+965 HERLKDKQEKP

>member
-9 VAFWSGEQ
+9 VAFWSGDQ

-27 LMNTG
+27 LMNTS
-32 DYQSLLQTSALIG
+32 DYQGLLQTSALIG
-45 FLLMMTGAA
+45 FLLMMVGAA
-54 IHYRFKDLSVWAGVM
+54 IHYRLKDLSVWAGVI

-155 PAVRGKLRS
+155 PAVREKLRA

-176 DEGKLTALTKAPSL
+176 DEGKMTALTKAPSL

-196 GTWVNPARRVFLDGT
+196 GTWVNPARRVFLDGQ

-216 AAAGVVKEALEE
+216 AAAGVVKEALET

-240 LSGSG
+240 LSGSS
-245 DAVLQEAVRKAT
+245 DPMLQEAVRKAT

-264 LGTSRSL
+264 LGTAKGL

-362 RFYAVLLV
+362 RFYVVLLV

-392 VSTLVKLYGGVTL
+392 VSALVKLYGGVTL

-451 LAPAQSAANAQGAT
+451 LAPAQSAANAQGAS
-465 LSAGNVSVGNASL
+465 LSAGNVSVGNASV
-478 GNTSLNNTTGNNHD
+478 GNTTMNNTSANTHD
-492 LSVRT
+492 TSVRV
-497 TASDLMAMSTPYG
+497 ASGDLMAMSTPYG
-510 SATVDMSSGTVTSAR
+510 SATLDMSSGAVTSAR

-548 VGSGIS
+548 VGSGIT
-554 YTDTTT
+554 YTNTKTD
-560 GGTNYT
+560 GTNYA
-566 DTRGVNAAEGYGHA
+566 DTRGVNAVDGYGHA
-580 TNESVGNTLTNSVSS
+580 TNESIGNTLVNSVSS
-595 NAGRDGS
+595 NTGRDGS
-602 YGTTTTVSEGANLT
+602 YGTTTTVNEGANLS

-623 GVSLRE
+623 GVGLRQ
-629 GIGVRFGRGFN
+629 GVGVRLGRGFN
-640 AAVDEPTSFDDF
+640 EAIHEPSVLTDFPSYQLGTNSVGFAPSNQETSNPLMSPFPASSTDPVIQVPVD
-652 TSLPL
+652 
-657 GVNPVNQSLS
+657 
-667 MTTAMA
+667 
-673 TKEGALPSSSAF
+673 
-685 GAPQILDL
+685 
-693 PLSLPTASTRSKGNN
+693 TRSVFNPPRRAEPPKA
-708 STFDKNKSAS
+708 AS
-718 ILSGEIAPNLSVQTG
+718 ILSGEISPNLSIQTG
-733 NSLRDSVSFTEGSS
+733 NSIRDSAAFTEGSAQ
-747 HNESASLRDSFSFQE
+747 NESATLRNNFSYHE
-762 GRMVNIS
+762 GSSANIS
-769 SGSTESITKTM
+769 TGYTETTSETM
-780 NVGKQTGGNLTK
+780 NVGKQTSGNLTK
-792 TSGHMKAD
+792 TSGHLETDA
-800 MSHQN
+800 SHQN
-805 ASKNQIK
+805 AVKNK
-812 TESKSRTIQY
+812 TQMDTRSRSIYY
-822 DESPAVLFESI
+822 DDGAAVLSEAVGQFDSV
-833 EQHEGIQSTLRS
+833 QSVLRS
-845 STLYGGKAVA
+845 ATLYGGQSMA
-855 TVLAQKIADE
+855 TQLSQKIADE
-865 EKKRSL
+865 EGKKTL
-871 FDNID
+871 FDKAD
-876 IPQLQREDLDENF
+876 IPQVRRENLDEKY
-889 LTRENEILSQYA
+889 LARESEILSNYA
-901 PAHLEKPNLKEPQ
+901 PAHVSKPDLQEPQ
-914 AESEKIQ
+914 DEVGKVQ
-921 ENQVRLD
+921 ENLNRLNA
-928 EEHGRRVGVTKEYR
+928 EHRRRVEVSKEYR
-942 GEETGM
+942 SEETGL
-948 DALGQI
+948 DTLGKN
-954 ALLGGFGYDDP
+954 ALLGGYGYDDP
-965 HERLKEKQENP
+965 HKRLKEKQEKP

>member
-1 MAKQTLEY
+1 MAKTTLEY
-9 VAFWSGEQ
+9 VAFWSGDQ

-27 LMNTG
+27 LMNTS
-32 DYQSLLQTSALIG
+32 DFQSLLQTSALIG
-45 FLLMMTGAA
+45 FLLMMVGAA
-54 IHYRFKDLSVWAGVM
+54 IHYRLKDLSVWSGVI

-155 PAVRGKLRS
+155 PAVREKLRA
-164 FVESCVATEILT
+164 FVENCVATEILT
-176 DEGKLTALTKAPSL
+176 DEGKMTALTKSSSL

-196 GTWVNPARRVFLDGT
+196 GTWVNPARRVFLDGN

-216 AAAGVVKEALEE
+216 AAAGVVKEALET
-228 DLEKVEEKLLLR
+228 DLEKVEEKLLLQ
-240 LSGSG
+240 LSGTS
-245 DAVLQEAVRKAT
+245 DAMMQEAVRKAT

-264 LGTSRSL
+264 LGTAKGL

-362 RFYAVLLV
+362 RFYVVLLV

-392 VSTLVKLYGGVTL
+392 VSALVKLYGGVTL

-451 LAPAQSAANAQGAT
+451 LAPAQSAANAQGAS
-465 LSAGNVSVGNASL
+465 LSAGNVSVGNASV
-478 GNTSLNNTTGNNHD
+478 GNTTMNNTSANTHD
-492 LSVRT
+492 TSVRV
-497 TASDLMAMSTPYG
+497 ASGDLMAMSTPYG
-510 SATVDMSSGTVTSAR
+510 SATLDMSSGAVTSAR

-548 VGSGIS
+548 VGSGIT
-554 YTDTTT
+554 YTNTKTD
-560 GGTNYT
+560 GTNYA
-566 DTRGVNAAEGYGHA
+566 DTRGVNAVDGYGHA
-580 TNESVGNTLTNSVSS
+580 TNESIGNTLVNSVSS
-595 NAGRDGS
+595 NTGRDGS
-602 YGTTTTVSEGANLT
+602 YGTTTTVNEGANLS

-623 GVSLRE
+623 GVGLRQ
-629 GIGVRFGRGFN
+629 GVGVRLGRGFN
-640 AAVDEPTSFDDF
+640 EAIHEPSVLTDFPSYQLGTNSVGFAPSNQETSNPLMSPFPASSTDPVIQVPVD
-652 TSLPL
+652 
-657 GVNPVNQSLS
+657 
-667 MTTAMA
+667 
-673 TKEGALPSSSAF
+673 
-685 GAPQILDL
+685 
-693 PLSLPTASTRSKGNN
+693 TRSVFNPPRRAEPPKA
-708 STFDKNKSAS
+708 AS
-718 ILSGEIAPNLSVQTG
+718 ILSGEISPNLSIQTG
-733 NSLRDSVSFTEGSS
+733 NSIRDSAAFTEGSAQ
-747 HNESASLRDSFSFQE
+747 NESATLRNNFSYHE
-762 GRMVNIS
+762 GSSANIS
-769 SGSTESITKTM
+769 TGNTETTSETM
-780 NVGKQTGGNLTK
+780 NVGKQTSGNLTK
-792 TSGHMKAD
+792 TSGHLETDA
-800 MSHQN
+800 SHQN
-805 ASKNQIK
+805 AVKNK
-812 TESKSRTIQY
+812 TQMDTRSRSIYY
-822 DESPAVLFESI
+822 DDGAAVLSEAVGQFDSV
-833 EQHEGIQSTLRS
+833 QSVLRS
-845 STLYGGKAVA
+845 ATLYGGQSMA
-855 TVLAQKIADE
+855 TQLSQKIADE
-865 EKKRSL
+865 EGKKTL
-871 FDNID
+871 FDKAD
-876 IPQLQREDLDENF
+876 IPQVRRENLDEKY
-889 LTRENEILSQYA
+889 LARESEILSNYA
-901 PAHLEKPNLKEPQ
+901 PAHVSKPDLQEPQ
-914 AESEKIQ
+914 DEVGKVQ
-921 ENQVRLD
+921 ENLNRLNA
-928 EEHGRRVGVTKEYR
+928 EHRRRVEVSKEYR
-942 GEETGM
+942 SEETGL
-948 DALGQI
+948 DTLGKN
-954 ALLGGFGYDDP
+954 ALLGGYGYDDP
-965 HERLKEKQENP
+965 HKRLKEKQEKP

>member
-9 VAFWSGEQ
+9 VAFWSGDQ

-27 LMNTG
+27 LMNTS
-32 DYQSLLQTSALIG
+32 DYQGLLQTSALIG
-45 FLLMMTGAA
+45 FLLMMVGAA
-54 IHYRFKDLSVWAGVM
+54 IHYRLKDLSVWAGVI

-107 CAANSVSVWAAE
+107 CAANAVSVWAAE

-155 PAVRGKLRS
+155 PAVREKLRA

-176 DEGKLTALTKAPSL
+176 NEGKMTALTKAPSL

-196 GTWVNPARRVFLDGT
+196 GTWVNPARRVFLDGN

-216 AAAGVVKEALEE
+216 AAAGVVKEALET

-240 LSGSG
+240 LSGSS
-245 DAVLQEAVRKAT
+245 DPMLQEAVRKAT

-264 LGTSRSL
+264 LGTAKGL

-362 RFYAVLLV
+362 RFYVVLLV

-392 VSTLVKLYGGVTL
+392 VSALVKLYGGVTL

-451 LAPAQSAANAQGAT
+451 LAPAQSAANAQGAS
-465 LSAGNVSVGNASL
+465 LSAGNVSVGNASV
-478 GNTSLNNTTGNNHD
+478 GNTTMNNTSANTHD
-492 LSVRT
+492 TSVRV
-497 TASDLMAMSTPYG
+497 ASGDLMAMSTPYG
-510 SATVDMSSGTVTSAR
+510 SATVDMSSGSVTSAR

-548 VGSGIS
+548 VGSGIT
-554 YTDTTT
+554 YTNTTT
-560 GGTNYT
+560 GGTNYS
-566 DTRGVNAAEGYGHA
+566 DTRGVNAVDGYGHA
-580 TNESVGNTLTNSVSS
+580 TSESTGNTLVNSVSS
-595 NAGRDGS
+595 NTGRDGS
-602 YGTTTTVSEGANLT
+602 YGTTTTVNEGANLS
-616 LDASNSE
+616 LDASNTE
-623 GVSLRE
+623 GVGLRQ

-640 AAVDEPTSFDDF
+640 AAVDEPTTFDDF
-652 TSLPL
+652 NSLPL
-657 GVNPVNQSLS
+657 GINAVNQSFS
-667 MTTAMA
+667 AASAME
-673 TKEGALPSSSAF
+673 TKEGATSSSVF

-693 PLSLPTASTRSKGNN
+693 PLSLPTASGRPKGNT
-708 STFDKNKSAS
+708 TFDKNKSAS
-718 ILSGEIAPNLSVQTG
+718 ILSGEIAPNLSIQTG
-733 NSLRDSVSFTEGSS
+733 NSIRDSAAFTEGSS
-747 HNESASLRDSFSFQE
+747 QNESATLRNNFSYQE
-762 GRMVNIS
+762 GSSANIS
-769 SGSTESITKTM
+769 AGNTETTSETM
-780 NVGKQTGGNLTK
+780 NVEKQTGGNITK
-792 TSGHMKAD
+792 TSGHMEVDA
-800 MSHQN
+800 SLQN
-805 ASKNQIK
+805 AVKN
-812 TESKSRTIQY
+812 RTQTDTRTRAIYY
-822 DESPAVLFESI
+822 DDGAAVLSEAVGQFDSV
-833 EQHEGIQSTLRS
+833 QSVLRS
-845 STLYGGKAVA
+845 ATMYGGQSMA
-855 TVLAQKIADE
+855 TQLSQKIADE
-865 EKKRSL
+865 EGKKTL
-871 FDNID
+871 FDKAD
-876 IPQLQREDLDENF
+876 IPQVRRENLDEKY
-889 LTRENEILSQYA
+889 LARESEILSNYA
-901 PAHLEKPNLKEPQ
+901 PAHVSKKDLQEPQ
-914 AESEKIQ
+914 DEVGKVQ
-921 ENQVRLD
+921 ENLNRLNA
-928 EEHGRRVGVTKEYR
+928 EHARRVEVANEYR
-942 GEETGM
+942 NEESGLDT
-948 DALGQI
+948 LGQN
-954 ALLGGFGYDDP
+954 ALLGGYGYNDP
-965 HERLKEKQENP
+965 HERLKAKQEKP

>member
-1 MAKQTLEY
+1 MAKTTLEY
-9 VAFWSGEQ
+9 VAFWSGDQ

-27 LMNTG
+27 LMNTS
-32 DYQSLLQTSALIG
+32 DFQSLLQTSALIG
-45 FLLMMTGAA
+45 FLLMMVGAA
-54 IHYRFKDLSVWAGVM
+54 IHYRLKDLSVWAGVI

-155 PAVRGKLRS
+155 PAVREKLRA

-176 DEGKLTALTKAPSL
+176 DEGKMTALTKAPSL

-196 GTWVNPARRVFLDGT
+196 GTWVNPARRVFLNGN

-216 AAAGVVKEALEE
+216 AAAGVVKEALET
-228 DLEKVEEKLLLR
+228 DLEKVEEKLLLQ
-240 LSGSG
+240 LSGTS
-245 DAVLQEAVRKAT
+245 DAMMQEAVRKAT

-264 LGTSRSL
+264 LGTSKSL

-342 VFPVMIVMALAL
+342 VFPVMIVLALAL

-362 RFYAVLLV
+362 RFYVVLLV

-392 VSTLVKLYGGVTL
+392 VSALVKLYGGVTL

-451 LAPAQSAANAQGAT
+451 LAPAQSAANAQGAS
-465 LSAGNVSVGNASL
+465 LSAGNISVGNASV
-478 GNTSLNNTTGNNHD
+478 GNTSMNNTSANTHD
-492 LSVRT
+492 TSVRV
-497 TASDLMAMSTPYG
+497 ASGDLMAMSTPYG

-548 VGSGIS
+548 VGSGIT
-554 YTDTTT
+554 YTNTTT
-560 GGTNYT
+560 GGTNYS
-566 DTRGVNAAEGYGHA
+566 DTRGVNAVDGYGHA
-580 TNESVGNTLTNSVSS
+580 TNESIGNTLVNSVSS
-595 NAGRDGS
+595 NTGRDGS
-602 YGTTTTVSEGANLT
+602 YGTTTTVNEGANLS

-623 GVSLRE
+623 GVGLRQ
-629 GIGVRFGRGFN
+629 GIGVRLGRGFN
-640 AAVDEPTSFDDF
+640 EAIHEPSVLTDFPSYQLGTSSVGFTPSNQETNNPLMSPFSASSTEPVIQVPVD
-652 TSLPL
+652 
-657 GVNPVNQSLS
+657 
-667 MTTAMA
+667 
-673 TKEGALPSSSAF
+673 
-685 GAPQILDL
+685 
-693 PLSLPTASTRSKGNN
+693 TRSVFNPPRRNEPPKA
-708 STFDKNKSAS
+708 AS
-718 ILSGEIAPNLSVQTG
+718 ILSGEISPSLSIQTG
-733 NSLRDSVSFTEGSS
+733 NSIRDSAAFTEGSTQS
-747 HNESASLRDSFSFQE
+747 ESATLRNNFSYQE
-762 GRMVNIS
+762 GSSANIS
-769 SGSTESITKTM
+769 SGNIETTSETM

-792 TSGHMKAD
+792 TSGHLETDA
-800 MSHQN
+800 SHQN
-805 ASKNQIK
+805 AVKNK
-812 TESKSRTIQY
+812 TQTDTRSRSIYY
-822 DESPAVLFESI
+822 DDGAAVLSEAVGQFDSV
-833 EQHEGIQSTLRS
+833 QSVLRS
-845 STLYGGKAVA
+845 ATMYGGQSMA
-855 TVLAQKIADE
+855 THLSQKIADE
-865 EKKRSL
+865 EGKKTL
-871 FDNID
+871 FEKAD
-876 IPQLQREDLDENF
+876 IPQVRRENLDEKY
-889 LTRENEILSQYA
+889 LARESEILSNYA
-901 PAHLEKPNLKEPQ
+901 PAHVSKKDLQEPQ
-914 AESEKIQ
+914 DEVGKVQ
-921 ENQVRLD
+921 ENLDRLNA
-928 EEHGRRVGVTKEYR
+928 EHARRVEVANEYR
-942 GEETGM
+942 SEETGL
-948 DALGQI
+948 DTLGQN
-954 ALLGGFGYDDP
+954 ALLGGYGYDDP
-965 HERLKEKQENP
+965 HERLKEKQKKP

>member
-45 FLLMMTGAA
+45 FLLMMTEAA

-216 AAAGVVKEALEE
+216 AAAGVVKEAIEQ
-228 DLEKVEEKLLLR
+228 DLDKVEEKLLLR
-240 LSGSG
+240 LSGSS
-245 DAVLQEAVRKAT
+245 DEMMQEAVRKAT
-257 AESEAIF
+257 AESEAVF

-284 PEGLGDFAKRSAA
+284 PEGLGDLAKRSAA

-478 GNTSLNNTTGNNHD
+478 GNTSMNNTVGNNHD

-538 ETYTSGGAET
+538 ETYASGGTET

-554 YTDTTT
+554 YTNTTT

-629 GIGVRFGRGFN
+629 GIGVRLGRGLNTAMDKPYSIEGF
-640 AAVDEPTSFDDF
+640 P
-652 TSLPL
+652 SLPTENIPF
-657 GVNPVNQSLS
+657 GQAFPAV
-667 MTTAMA
+667 
-673 TKEGALPSSSAF
+673 SARQTGDEAVANSVF
-685 GAPQILDL
+685 GAPQVLGIS
-693 PLSLPTASTRSKGNN
+693 LSRPGINEGMEPHAHANN
-708 STFDKNKSAS
+708 RKRAAEIF
-718 ILSGEIAPNLSVQTG
+718 SGEIAPNLSIHTG
-733 NSLRDSVSFTEGSS
+733 NSLRDTASFSETSYQ
-747 HNESASLRDSFSFQE
+747 NESASIRNNFSYQE
-762 GRMVNIS
+762 GSSANIS
-769 SGSTESITKTM
+769 SANTETTSETM
-780 NVGKQTGGNLTK
+780 NTGRQTGNNLSK
-792 TSGHMKAD
+792 TSAHMEAD

-805 ASKNQIK
+805 VTKNQTK
-812 TESKSRTIQY
+812 TDTKSRTIQY

-833 EQHEGIQSTLRS
+833 EQHEGIQSVLRS
-845 STLYGGKAVA
+845 STLYGGKSVA
-855 TVLAQKIADE
+855 TALTQKIADE

-871 FDNID
+871 FDNAD
-876 IPQLQREDLDENF
+876 IPQVKREDLDEKF
-889 LTRENEILSQYA
+889 LSRENEILSRYA

-914 AESEKIQ
+914 SEARMVQ
-921 ENQVRLD
+921 ENLDRLNV
-928 EEHGRRVGVTKEYR
+928 EHGRRVEVTKEYR
-942 GEETGM
+942 REETGVFP
-948 DALGQI
+948 LGEN
-954 ALLGGFGYDDP
+954 AFAGGFGYDDP
-965 HERLKEKQENP
+965 HERIKDKQEKP

>member
-9 VAFWSGEQ
+9 VAFWSGDQ

-27 LMNTG
+27 LMNTS
-32 DYQSLLQTSALIG
+32 DYQGLLQTSALIG
-45 FLLMMTGAA
+45 FLLMMVGAA
-54 IHYRFKDLSVWAGVM
+54 IHYRLKDLSVWAGVI

-107 CAANSVSVWAAE
+107 CAANAVSVWAAE

-155 PAVRGKLRS
+155 PAVREKLRA

-176 DEGKLTALTKAPSL
+176 DEGKMTALTKSSSL

-196 GTWVNPARRVFLDGT
+196 GTWVNPARRVFLDGN

-216 AAAGVVKEALEE
+216 AAAGVVKEALET

-240 LSGSG
+240 LSGSS
-245 DAVLQEAVRKAT
+245 DPMLQEAVRKAT

-264 LGTSRSL
+264 LGTAKGL

-362 RFYAVLLV
+362 RFYVVLLV

-451 LAPAQSAANAQGAT
+451 LAPAQSAANAQGAS
-465 LSAGNVSVGNASL
+465 LSAGNVSVGNASI
-478 GNTSLNNTTGNNHD
+478 GNTSMNNTSANTHD
-492 LSVRT
+492 TSVRV
-497 TASDLMAMSTPYG
+497 ASGDLMAMSTPYG

-554 YTDTTT
+554 
-560 GGTNYT
+560 
-566 DTRGVNAAEGYGHA
+566 
-580 TNESVGNTLTNSVSS
+580 
-595 NAGRDGS
+595 
-602 YGTTTTVSEGANLT
+602 ANLS

-623 GVSLRE
+623 GVGLRE
-629 GIGVRFGRGFN
+629 EIGVRLGRGFN
-640 AAVDEPTSFDDF
+640 EAIHEPSVLTDF
-652 TSLPL
+652 PSYQLGTNSVGFIPSNQEATNPLMNPFSGSSTDPVIQVPL
-657 GVNPVNQSLS
+657 G
-667 MTTAMA
+667 
-673 TKEGALPSSSAF
+673 
-685 GAPQILDL
+685 
-693 PLSLPTASTRSKGNN
+693 TRSVFN
-708 STFDKNKSAS
+708 SPGRKEPPKAAS
-718 ILSGEIAPNLSVQTG
+718 ILSGEISPNLSIQTG
-733 NSLRDSVSFTEGSS
+733 NSIRDTAAFTEGSTQS
-747 HNESASLRDSFSFQE
+747 KSATRRNNFSYQE
-762 GRMVNIS
+762 GSLANIS
-769 SGSTESITKTM
+769 VGNTETTSETM
-780 NVGKQTGGNLTK
+780 NVGKQTGGNITK
-792 TSGHMKAD
+792 TSGHMEVD
-800 MSHQN
+800 SSHQN
-805 ASKNQIK
+805 AIKNK
-812 TESKSRTIQY
+812 TQTDSRSRSIYY
-822 DESPAVLFESI
+822 DDGAAVLSEAVGQFDSV
-833 EQHEGIQSTLRS
+833 QSVLRS
-845 STLYGGKAVA
+845 ATLYGGQSMA
-855 TVLAQKIADE
+855 TQLSQKIADE
-865 EKKRSL
+865 EGKKTL
-871 FDNID
+871 FDKAD
-876 IPQLQREDLDENF
+876 IPQVRRENLDEKY
-889 LTRENEILSQYA
+889 LARESEILSNYA
-901 PAHLEKPNLKEPQ
+901 PAHMSKPDLQEPQ
-914 AESEKIQ
+914 DEVGKVQ
-921 ENQVRLD
+921 ENLDRLND
-928 EEHGRRVGVTKEYR
+928 EHRRRVEVSQEYR
-942 GEETGM
+942 SEETGL
-948 DALGQI
+948 DTLGKN
-954 ALLGGFGYDDP
+954 ALLGGYGYDDP
-965 HERLKEKQENP
+965 HERLKEKQEKP

>member
-9 VAFWSGEQ
+9 VAFWSGDQ

-27 LMNTG
+27 LMNTS
-32 DYQSLLQTSALIG
+32 DYQGLLQASALIG
-45 FLLMMTGAA
+45 FLLMMVGAA
-54 IHYRFKDLSVWAGVM
+54 IHYRLKDLSVWAGVI

-155 PAVRGKLRS
+155 PAVREKLRA
-164 FVESCVATEILT
+164 FVESCVAIEILT
-176 DEGKLTALTKAPSL
+176 AEGKMTALTKAPSL

-196 GTWVNPARRVFLDGT
+196 GTWVNPARRVFLDGN

-216 AAAGVVKEALEE
+216 AAAGVVKEALET
-228 DLEKVEEKLLLR
+228 DLKKVEEKLLLR
-240 LSGSG
+240 LSGSS
-245 DAVLQEAVRKAT
+245 DPMLQEAVRKAT

-264 LGTSRSL
+264 LGTAKGL

-392 VSTLVKLYGGVTL
+392 VSALVKLYGGVTL

-451 LAPAQSAANAQGAT
+451 LAPAQSAANAQGAS
-465 LSAGNVSVGNASL
+465 LSAGNVSVGNASI
-478 GNTSLNNTTGNNHD
+478 GNTSMNNTSANTHD
-492 LSVRT
+492 TSVRVT
-497 TASDLMAMSTPYG
+497 SGDLMAMSTPYG

-548 VGSGIS
+548 VGSGIT
-554 YTDTTT
+554 YTNTTT
-560 GGTNYT
+560 GGTNYS
-566 DTRGVNAAEGYGHA
+566 DTRGVNAVDGYGYA
-580 TNESVGNTLTNSVSS
+580 TNESVGNTLVNSVSS
-595 NAGRDGS
+595 NVGRDGS
-602 YGTTTTVSEGANLT
+602 YGTTTTVNEGANLS

-623 GVSLRE
+623 GVGLRQ
-629 GIGVRFGRGFN
+629 GVGLRFGVGFN
-640 AAVDEPTSFDDF
+640 TALDKPSSFDDLVSSVDTHSLEHDF
-652 TSLPL
+652 PASFAVESRDGASTSS
-657 GVNPVNQSLS
+657 V
-667 MTTAMA
+667 
-673 TKEGALPSSSAF
+673 F
-685 GAPQILDL
+685 GAPQIAGL
-693 PLSLPTASTRSKGNN
+693 PFSPLGAKGVYAESQNKNRSK
-708 STFDKNKSAS
+708 SVA
-718 ILSGEIAPNLSVQTG
+718 IMSGEIAPNISIQTG
-733 NSLRDSVSFTEGSS
+733 NSLRDTAGFSETSS
-747 HNESASLRDSFSFQE
+747 SSESASLRNSFSYQE
-762 GRMVNIS
+762 GSATNFS
-769 SGSTESITKTM
+769 SGNTETTSNTT

-792 TSGHMKAD
+792 TSGHMEAD
-800 MSHQN
+800 ASHQN
-805 ASKNQIK
+805 ATKNK
-812 TESKSRTIQY
+812 TKSDTRSRAIYY
-822 DESPAVLFESI
+822 DEGAAVLSEAVGQFDSV
-833 EQHEGIQSTLRS
+833 QSVLRS
-845 STLYGGKAVA
+845 ATMFGGQSMA
-855 TVLAQKIADE
+855 TELSRQIADE
-865 EKKRSL
+865 EGKKSL
-871 FDNID
+871 FDKAD
-876 IPQLQREDLDENF
+876 IPQVRREDLDEKYLNK
-889 LTRENEILSQYA
+889 ENEILTQYA
-901 PAHLEKPNLKEPQ
+901 PAHVTKPNLREPQ
-914 AESEKIQ
+914 AEDGLVQ
-921 ENQVRLD
+921 ENLARLN
-928 EEHGRRVGVTKEYR
+928 EEHTRRVEVAKEYR
-942 GEETGM
+942 RDETGVLPLVENGF
-948 DALGQI
+948 A
-954 ALLGGFGYDDP
+954 GGFGYDDP
-965 HERLKEKQENP
+965 HERLKEKQEKP

>member
-54 IHYRFKDLSVWAGVM
+54 IHYRFKDLSVWAGVI

-216 AAAGVVKEALEE
+216 AAAGVVKEALEQ

-465 LSAGNVSVGNASL
+465 LSAGNISVGNASL
-478 GNTSLNNTTGNNHD
+478 GNTSMNNTLGNNHD

-595 NAGRDGS
+595 NTGRDGS

-629 GIGVRFGRGFN
+629 GIGVRFGAGMNSALDETMTSNHFPSLSVDIDSLPRGT
-640 AAVDEPTSFDDF
+640 PSIF
-652 TSLPL
+652 TSKE
-657 GVNPVNQSLS
+657 LS
-667 MTTAMA
+667 ETA
-673 TKEGALPSSSAF
+673 SAF
-685 GAPQILDL
+685 GIPNMSGL
-693 PLSLPTASTRSKGNN
+693 PLTSNADNHFLENSKSSNRNRSA
-708 STFDKNKSAS
+708 T
-718 ILSGEIAPNLSVQTG
+718 ILSGEIAPNLSIQTG
-733 NSLRDSVSFTEGSS
+733 NSLRDSAAFTEGST
-747 HNESASLRDSFSFQE
+747 HNESVNLRDNFSFQE
-762 GRMVNIS
+762 GRTKNVS
-769 SGSTESITKTM
+769 SANTETTSESI
-780 NVGKQTGGNLTK
+780 NIGKQAGGNLTQ
-792 TSGHMKAD
+792 TSGHIEAD
-800 MSHQN
+800 TSHQN
-805 ASKNQIK
+805 VVKNKIN
-812 TESKSRTIQY
+812 TSTKSRTIQY

-833 EQHEGIQSTLRS
+833 EQHEGIQSVLRS
-845 STLYGGKAVA
+845 STLYGGQAVA
-855 TVLAQKIADE
+855 TALAQRISDE
-865 EKKRSL
+865 EKKKSL
-871 FDNID
+871 FDNAD
-876 IPQLQREDLDENF
+876 IPQVKREDLDEKF

-914 AESEKIQ
+914 AMAGKVQ
-921 ENQVRLD
+921 GNLARLN
-928 EEHGRRVGVTKEYR
+928 EEHGRRVEVAKEYR
-942 GEETGM
+942 KEETGM
-948 DALGQI
+948 DTLGLN
-954 ALLGGFGYDDP
+954 AFLGGFGYDDP
-965 HERLKEKQENP
+965 HERLEEKREKP

>member
-9 VAFWSGEQ
+9 VAFWSGDQ

-27 LMNTG
+27 LMNTS
-32 DYQSLLQTSALIG
+32 DYQGLLQTSALIG
-45 FLLMMTGAA
+45 FLLMMVGAA
-54 IHYRFKDLSVWAGVM
+54 IHYRLKDLSVWAGVI

-107 CAANSVSVWAAE
+107 CAANAVSVWAAE

-155 PAVRGKLRS
+155 PAVREKLRA

-176 DEGKLTALTKAPSL
+176 DEGKMTALTKAPSL

-196 GTWVNPARRVFLDGT
+196 GTWVNPARRVFLDGN

-216 AAAGVVKEALEE
+216 AAAGVVKEALET

-240 LSGSG
+240 LSGSS
-245 DAVLQEAVRKAT
+245 DPMLQEAVRKAT

-264 LGTSRSL
+264 LGTAKGL

-362 RFYAVLLV
+362 RFYVVLLV

-451 LAPAQSAANAQGAT
+451 LAPAQSAANAQGAS
-465 LSAGNVSVGNASL
+465 LSAGNVSVGNASI
-478 GNTSLNNTTGNNHD
+478 GNTSMNNTSANTHD
-492 LSVRT
+492 TSVRV
-497 TASDLMAMSTPYG
+497 ASGDLMAMSTPYG

-595 NAGRDGS
+595 NTGRDGS
-602 YGTTTTVSEGANLT
+602 YGTTTTVNEGANLS

-623 GVSLRE
+623 GVGLRE
-629 GIGVRFGRGFN
+629 GIGVRLGRGFN
-640 AAVDEPTSFDDF
+640 EAIHEPSVLTDF
-652 TSLPL
+652 PSYQLGTNSVGFIPSNQEATNPLMNPFSGSSTDPVIQVPL
-657 GVNPVNQSLS
+657 G
-667 MTTAMA
+667 
-673 TKEGALPSSSAF
+673 
-685 GAPQILDL
+685 
-693 PLSLPTASTRSKGNN
+693 TRSVFN
-708 STFDKNKSAS
+708 SPGRKEPPKAAS
-718 ILSGEIAPNLSVQTG
+718 ILSGEISPNLSIQTG
-733 NSLRDSVSFTEGSS
+733 NSIRDTAAFTEGSTQS
-747 HNESASLRDSFSFQE
+747 ESATLRNNFSYQE
-762 GRMVNIS
+762 GSLANIS
-769 SGSTESITKTM
+769 VGNTETTSETM
-780 NVGKQTGGNLTK
+780 NVGKQTGGNITK
-792 TSGHMKAD
+792 TSGHMEVD
-800 MSHQN
+800 SSHQN
-805 ASKNQIK
+805 SIKNK
-812 TESKSRTIQY
+812 TQTDSRSRSIYY
-822 DESPAVLFESI
+822 DDGAAVLSEAVGQFDSV
-833 EQHEGIQSTLRS
+833 QSVLRS
-845 STLYGGKAVA
+845 ATLYGGQSMA
-855 TVLAQKIADE
+855 TQLSQKIADE
-865 EKKRSL
+865 EGKKTL
-871 FDNID
+871 FDKAD
-876 IPQLQREDLDENF
+876 IPQVRRENLDEKY
-889 LTRENEILSQYA
+889 LARESEILSNYA
-901 PAHLEKPNLKEPQ
+901 PAHMSKPDLQEPQ
-914 AESEKIQ
+914 DEVGKVQ
-921 ENQVRLD
+921 ENLDRLND
-928 EEHGRRVGVTKEYR
+928 EHRRRVEVSQEYR
-942 GEETGM
+942 SEETGL
-948 DALGQI
+948 DTLGKN
-954 ALLGGFGYDDP
+954 ALLGGYGYDDP
-965 HERLKEKQENP
+965 HERLKEKQEKP

>member
-1 MAKQTLEY
+1 MAKTTLEY
-9 VAFWSGEQ
+9 VAFWSGDQ

-27 LMNTG
+27 LMNTS
-32 DYQSLLQTSALIG
+32 DYQGLLQTSALIG
-45 FLLMMTGAA
+45 FLLMMVGAA
-54 IHYRFKDLSVWAGVM
+54 IHYRLKDLSVWAGVI

-107 CAANSVSVWAAE
+107 CAANAVSVWAAE

-155 PAVRGKLRS
+155 PAVREKLRA

-176 DEGKLTALTKAPSL
+176 DEGKMTALTKAPSL

-196 GTWVNPARRVFLDGT
+196 GTWVNPARRVFLDGN

-216 AAAGVVKEALEE
+216 AAAGVVKEALET
-228 DLEKVEEKLLLR
+228 DLEKVEEKLLLQ
-240 LSGSG
+240 LSGTS
-245 DAVLQEAVRKAT
+245 DAMMQEAVRKAT

-264 LGTSRSL
+264 LGTSKSL

-362 RFYAVLLV
+362 RFYVVLLV

-392 VSTLVKLYGGVTL
+392 VSALVKLYGGVTL

-451 LAPAQSAANAQGAT
+451 LAPAQSAANAQGAS
-465 LSAGNVSVGNASL
+465 LSAGNVSVGNASV
-478 GNTSLNNTTGNNHD
+478 GNTSMNNTSANTHD
-492 LSVRT
+492 TSVRV
-497 TASDLMAMSTPYG
+497 ASGDLMAMSTPYG
-510 SATVDMSSGTVTSAR
+510 SATVDMSSGAVTSAR

-548 VGSGIS
+548 VGSGIT
-554 YTDTTT
+554 YTNTTS

-566 DTRGVNAAEGYGHA
+566 DTRGVNVTDGHGHA
-580 TNESVGNTLTNSVSS
+580 VSESAGNTLTNSVSS
-595 NAGRDGS
+595 NTGRDGS
-602 YGTTTTVSEGANLT
+602 YGTTTTVSSNANLS
-616 LDASNSE
+616 LDASNTE
-623 GVSLRE
+623 GVGLRQ
-629 GIGVRFGRGFN
+629 GIGLRFGVGFN
-640 AAVDEPTSFDDF
+640 TALDKPSSFDDLVSSVDTNSLEHNF
-652 TSLPL
+652 PVSFATESRDETS
-657 GVNPVNQSLS
+657 
-667 MTTAMA
+667 T
-673 TKEGALPSSSAF
+673 SSVF
-685 GAPQILDL
+685 GTSQIAGL
-693 PLSLPTASTRSKGNN
+693 PLSLPRTKGAFAEDSNKNRSK
-708 STFDKNKSAS
+708 SVA
-718 ILSGEIAPNLSVQTG
+718 IMSGEIAPNISIQTG
-733 NSLRDSVSFTEGSS
+733 NSLRDTAGFSESS
-747 HNESASLRDSFSFQE
+747 TKNESASMRNNFSYHE
-762 GRMVNIS
+762 GSTANIS
-769 SGSTESITKTM
+769 SSNTETASETM
-780 NVGKQTGGNLTK
+780 NVGKQTGGNLNK
-792 TSGHMKAD
+792 ISGQMETDA
-800 MSHQN
+800 SHQN
-805 ASKNQIK
+805 AVRSNTKMD
-812 TESKSRTIQY
+812 TRSRAIYY
-822 DESPAVLFESI
+822 DEGAAVLSEAVGQFDSV
-833 EQHEGIQSTLRS
+833 QSVLRS
-845 STLYGGKAVA
+845 ATMYGGQNMA
-855 TVLAQKIADE
+855 TELSQKIADE
-865 EKKRSL
+865 EGKKSL
-871 FDNID
+871 FDKAD
-876 IPQLQREDLDENF
+876 IPQVRRENLDEKY
-889 LTRENEILSQYA
+889 LARESEILSTYA
-901 PAHLEKPNLKEPQ
+901 PAHVSKPALLEPQ
-914 AESEKIQ
+914 IEDGKVQ
-921 ENQVRLD
+921 ENLDRLND
-928 EEHGRRVGVTKEYR
+928 EHARRVEVAKEYR
-942 GEETGM
+942 SEETGVTP
-948 DALGQI
+948 LGEN
-954 ALLGGFGYDDP
+954 ALLGGFGYNDP
-965 HERLKEKQENP
+965 LERLREKQEKP

>member
-54 IHYRFKDLSVWAGVM
+54 IHYRFKDLSVWAGVI

-80 VPVTVS
+80 VPVTVT

-216 AAAGVVKEALEE
+216 AAAGVVKEALEQ

-392 VSTLVKLYGGVTL
+392 VSALVKLYGGVTL

-538 ETYTSGGAET
+538 ETYASGGAET

-554 YTDTTT
+554 YTNTTT

-640 AAVDEPTSFDDF
+640 SAVDEPTAFGDF
-652 TSLPL
+652 APFPANMNT
-657 GVNPVNQSLS
+657 VNQGLTVSSVMDSRNDNSSTSVFDNLQFL
-667 MTTAMA
+667 
-673 TKEGALPSSSAF
+673 GLPPSRLARETLIGGS
-685 GAPQILDL
+685 
-693 PLSLPTASTRSKGNN
+693 N
-708 STFDKNKSAS
+708 SGKKDKSVS
-718 ILSGEIAPNLSVQTG
+718 ILSADIAPNLSFQTE
-733 NSLRDSVSFTEGSS
+733 NSLRDSTAFTEGTT
-747 HNESASLRDSFSFQE
+747 HNESATLRDSFSLQE
-762 GRMVNIS
+762 GNMANIS
-769 SGSTESITKTM
+769 SGSTESISETM
-780 NVGKQTGGNLTK
+780 NVSKQMGENLTK
-792 TSGHMKAD
+792 TTGYMKAD
-800 MSHQN
+800 ISHQN
-805 ASKNQIK
+805 VTKNQIK
-812 TESKSRTIQY
+812 TDTRSRTIQY
-822 DESPAVLFESI
+822 DESPAILLESI
-833 EQHEGIQSTLRS
+833 EQHEGIQSALRS
-845 STLYGGKAVA
+845 STLHGGKFVA
-855 TVLAQKIADE
+855 TALAQKISDE

-871 FDNID
+871 FDNTD
-876 IPQLQREDLDENF
+876 IPQVKREDLEEKF
-889 LTRENEILSQYA
+889 LSRENEILSRYA
-901 PAHLEKPNLKEPQ
+901 PAHLEMPNIKEPQ
-914 AESEKIQ
+914 SEARMVQ
-921 ENQVRLD
+921 ENLDRLN
-928 EEHGRRVGVTKEYR
+928 EEHGRRVDVAKEYR
-942 GEETGM
+942 REETGVLP
-948 DALGQI
+948 LGEN
-954 ALLGGFGYDDP
+954 AFAGGFGYDDP
-965 HERLKEKQENP
+965 HERLKEKQEKP

>member
-1 MAKQTLEY
+1 MAKTTLEY
-9 VAFWSGEQ
+9 VAFWSGDQ

-27 LMNTG
+27 LMNTS
-32 DYQSLLQTSALIG
+32 DYQGLLQTSALIG
-45 FLLMMTGAA
+45 FLLMMVGAA
-54 IHYRFKDLSVWAGVM
+54 IHYRLKDLSVWAGVI

-107 CAANSVSVWAAE
+107 CAANAVSVWAAE

-155 PAVRGKLRS
+155 PAVREKLRA

-176 DEGKLTALTKAPSL
+176 DEGKMTALTKAPSL
-190 SDLLLS
+190 SGLLLS
-196 GTWVNPARRVFLDGT
+196 GTWVNPARRVFLDGN

-216 AAAGVVKEALEE
+216 AAAGVVKEAIEA
-228 DLEKVEEKLLLR
+228 DLEKVEEKLLLQ
-240 LSGSG
+240 LSGTS
-245 DAVLQEAVRKAT
+245 DAMMQEAVRKAT

-264 LGTSRSL
+264 LGTSKSL

-362 RFYAVLLV
+362 RFYVVLLV

-392 VSTLVKLYGGVTL
+392 VSALVKLYGGVTL

-451 LAPAQSAANAQGAT
+451 LAPAQSAANAQGAS
-465 LSAGNVSVGNASL
+465 LSAGNVSVGNASI
-478 GNTSLNNTTGNNHD
+478 GNTSMNNTSANTHD
-492 LSVRT
+492 TSVRVT
-497 TASDLMAMSTPYG
+497 SGDLMAMSTPYG

-548 VGSGIS
+548 VGSGIT
-554 YTDTTT
+554 YTNTTT
-560 GGTNYT
+560 GGTNYS
-566 DTRGVNAAEGYGHA
+566 DTRGVNAVDGYGYA
-580 TNESVGNTLTNSVSS
+580 TNESVGNTLVNSVSS
-595 NAGRDGS
+595 NVGRDGS
-602 YGTTTTVSEGANLT
+602 YGTTTTVNEGANLS

-623 GVSLRE
+623 GVGLRQ
-629 GIGVRFGRGFN
+629 GIGVRFGRGLN
-640 AAVDEPTSFDDF
+640 
-652 TSLPL
+652 
-657 GVNPVNQSLS
+657 
-667 MTTAMA
+667 TAMDKPFTIDGFPSMPTEMPPFSQGFPAA
-673 TKEGALPSSSAF
+673 TAREMGESASSTSVF
-685 GAPQILDL
+685 GTPQVLGL
-693 PLSLPTASTRSKGNN
+693 PLSQPETNRGLVQHSHANDRKRI
-708 STFDKNKSAS
+708 AE
-718 ILSGEIAPNLSVQTG
+718 ILSGEIAPNLSIQTG
-733 NSLRDSVSFTEGSS
+733 NSIRDSATFTESSTQNESATLRNNFSYQEGSS
-747 HNESASLRDSFSFQE
+747 A
-762 GRMVNIS
+762 NIS
-769 SGSTESITKTM
+769 AGNTETASETM
-780 NVGKQTGGNLTK
+780 NVGKQTGGNLIK
-792 TSGHMKAD
+792 TSGHIETDA
-800 MSHQN
+800 SHQN
-805 ASKNQIK
+805 AIKNK
-812 TESKSRTIQY
+812 TQTDTRSRSIYY
-822 DESPAVLFESI
+822 DDGAAVLSEAVGQFDSV
-833 EQHEGIQSTLRS
+833 QSVLRS
-845 STLYGGKAVA
+845 ATMYGGQSMA
-855 TVLAQKIADE
+855 TQLSQKIADE
-865 EKKRSL
+865 EGKKTL
-871 FDNID
+871 FDKAD
-876 IPQLQREDLDENF
+876 IPQIRRENLDEKY
-889 LTRENEILSQYA
+889 LARESEILSNYA
-901 PAHLEKPNLKEPQ
+901 PAHVSKPALQEPLD
-914 AESEKIQ
+914 EVGKVQ
-921 ENQVRLD
+921 ENLNRLSA
-928 EEHGRRVGVTKEYR
+928 EHARRVDVANEYR
-942 GEETGM
+942 SEETGL
-948 DALGQI
+948 DTLGKN
-954 ALLGGFGYDDP
+954 ALLGGYGYDDP

>member
-9 VAFWSGEQ
+9 VAFWSGDQ

-27 LMNTG
+27 LMNTS
-32 DYQSLLQTSALIG
+32 DYQGLLQTSALIG
-45 FLLMMTGAA
+45 FLLMMVGAA
-54 IHYRFKDLSVWAGVM
+54 IHYRLKDLSVWAGVI

-155 PAVRGKLRS
+155 PAVREKLRA

-176 DEGKLTALTKAPSL
+176 DEGKMTALTKSSSL

-196 GTWVNPARRVFLDGT
+196 GTWVNPARRVFLDGN

-216 AAAGVVKEALEE
+216 AAAGVVKEAIET
-228 DLEKVEEKLLLR
+228 DLEKVEEKLLLQ
-240 LSGSG
+240 LSGTS
-245 DAVLQEAVRKAT
+245 DAMMQEAVRKAT

-264 LGTSRSL
+264 LGTAKGL

-362 RFYAVLLV
+362 RFYVVLLV

-381 VNFLSLADADP
+381 VNFLSLSDADP

-451 LAPAQSAANAQGAT
+451 LAPAQSAANAQGAS
-465 LSAGNVSVGNASL
+465 LSAGNVSVGNASV
-478 GNTSLNNTTGNNHD
+478 GNTTMNNTSTNTHD
-492 LSVRT
+492 TSVRMT
-497 TASDLMAMSTPYG
+497 SGDLMAMSTPYG

-548 VGSGIS
+548 VGSGIT
-554 YTDTTT
+554 YTNTTT
-560 GGTNYT
+560 GGTNYS
-566 DTRGVNAAEGYGHA
+566 DSRGVNAVDGYGHA
-580 TNESVGNTLTNSVSS
+580 TSESVGNTLVNSVSS
-595 NAGRDGS
+595 NTGRDGS
-602 YGTTTTVSEGANLT
+602 YGTTTTVNEGANLS
-616 LDASNSE
+616 LDASNTE
-623 GVSLRE
+623 GVGLRE

-640 AAVDEPTSFDDF
+640 AAVDEPTSFEDF
-652 TSLPL
+652 NSLPL
-657 GVNPVNQSLS
+657 GVNTFNQSFPVTS
-667 MTTAMA
+667 AMES
-673 TKEGALPSSSAF
+673 KEGTLSSSVF

-693 PLSLPTASTRSKGNN
+693 PLPLSTASGRSKGNT
-708 STFDKNKSAS
+708 TFDKNKSAS
-718 ILSGEIAPNLSVQTG
+718 ILSGEIAPSLSIQTG
-733 NSLRDSVSFTEGSS
+733 NSIRDSAAFTEGSTQ
-747 HNESASLRDSFSFQE
+747 NESASLRNNFSYQE
-762 GRMVNIS
+762 GSAANIS
-769 SGSTESITKTM
+769 SGNTETVSEMT
-780 NVGKQTGGNLTK
+780 NVGIQTSGNLTK
-792 TSGHMKAD
+792 TSGHMETDA
-800 MSHQN
+800 SHQN
-805 ASKNQIK
+805 ATKNK
-812 TESKSRTIQY
+812 TKSDTRSRAIYY
-822 DESPAVLFESI
+822 DEGAAVLSEAVGQFDSV
-833 EQHEGIQSTLRS
+833 QSVLRS
-845 STLYGGKAVA
+845 ATMFGGQSMA
-855 TVLAQKIADE
+855 TELSRQIADE
-865 EKKRSL
+865 EGKKSL
-871 FDNID
+871 FDKAD
-876 IPQLQREDLDENF
+876 IPQVRREDLDEKY
-889 LTRENEILSQYA
+889 LAKESEILSQYA
-901 PAHLEKPNLKEPQ
+901 PAHVAKPDLQEPQ
-914 AESEKIQ
+914 VETGKVQ
-921 ENQVRLD
+921 ENLDRLND
-928 EEHGRRVGVTKEYR
+928 KHRRRVEVSKEYR
-942 GEETGM
+942 TEETGL
-948 DALGQI
+948 DTLGEN
-954 ALLGGFGYDDP
+954 AFLGGYGYNDP
-965 HERLKEKQENP
+965 LERLKEKQAKP

>member
-9 VAFWSGEQ
+9 VAFWSGDQ

-27 LMNTG
+27 LMNTS
-32 DYQSLLQTSALIG
+32 DYQGLLQTSALIG
-45 FLLMMTGAA
+45 FLLMMVGAA
-54 IHYRFKDLSVWAGVM
+54 IHYRLKDLSVWAGVI

-155 PAVRGKLRS
+155 PAVREKLRA

-176 DEGKLTALTKAPSL
+176 DEGKMTALTKAPSL

-196 GTWVNPARRVFLDGT
+196 GTWVNPARRVFLDGQ

-216 AAAGVVKEALEE
+216 AAAGVVKEALET

-240 LSGSG
+240 LSGSS
-245 DAVLQEAVRKAT
+245 DPMLQEAVRKAT

-264 LGTSRSL
+264 LGTAKGL

-362 RFYAVLLV
+362 RFYVVLLV

-392 VSTLVKLYGGVTL
+392 VSALVKLYGGVTL

-451 LAPAQSAANAQGAT
+451 LAPAQSAANAQGAS
-465 LSAGNVSVGNASL
+465 LSAGNVSVGNASV
-478 GNTSLNNTTGNNHD
+478 GNTTMNNTSANTHD
-492 LSVRT
+492 TSVRV
-497 TASDLMAMSTPYG
+497 ASGDLMAMSTPYG
-510 SATVDMSSGTVTSAR
+510 SATLDMSSGAVTSAR

-548 VGSGIS
+548 VGSGIT
-554 YTDTTT
+554 YTNTKTD
-560 GGTNYT
+560 GTNYA
-566 DTRGVNAAEGYGHA
+566 DTRGVNAVDGYGHA
-580 TNESVGNTLTNSVSS
+580 TNESIGNTLVNSVSS
-595 NAGRDGS
+595 NTGRDGS
-602 YGTTTTVSEGANLT
+602 YGTTTTVNEGANLS

-623 GVSLRE
+623 GVGLRQ
-629 GIGVRFGRGFN
+629 GVGVRLGRGFN
-640 AAVDEPTSFDDF
+640 EAIHEPSVLTDFPSYQLGTNSVGFAPSNQETSNPLMSPFPASSTDPVIQVPVD
-652 TSLPL
+652 
-657 GVNPVNQSLS
+657 
-667 MTTAMA
+667 
-673 TKEGALPSSSAF
+673 
-685 GAPQILDL
+685 
-693 PLSLPTASTRSKGNN
+693 TRSVFNPPRRAEPPKA
-708 STFDKNKSAS
+708 AS
-718 ILSGEIAPNLSVQTG
+718 ILSGEISPNLSIQTG
-733 NSLRDSVSFTEGSS
+733 NSIRDSAAFTEGSAQ
-747 HNESASLRDSFSFQE
+747 NESATLRNNFSYHE
-762 GRMVNIS
+762 GSSANIS
-769 SGSTESITKTM
+769 TGNTETTSETM
-780 NVGKQTGGNLTK
+780 NVGKQTSGNLTK
-792 TSGHMKAD
+792 TSGHLETDA
-800 MSHQN
+800 SHQN
-805 ASKNQIK
+805 AVKNK
-812 TESKSRTIQY
+812 TQMDTRSRSIYY
-822 DESPAVLFESI
+822 DDGAAVLSEAVGQFDSV
-833 EQHEGIQSTLRS
+833 QSVLRS
-845 STLYGGKAVA
+845 ATLYGGQSMA
-855 TVLAQKIADE
+855 TQLSQKIADE
-865 EKKRSL
+865 EGKKTL
-871 FDNID
+871 FDKAD
-876 IPQLQREDLDENF
+876 IPQVRRENLDEKY
-889 LTRENEILSQYA
+889 LARESEILSNYA
-901 PAHLEKPNLKEPQ
+901 PAHVSKPDLQEPQ
-914 AESEKIQ
+914 DEVGKVQ
-921 ENQVRLD
+921 ENLNRLNA
-928 EEHGRRVGVTKEYR
+928 EHRRRVEVSKEYR
-942 GEETGM
+942 SEETGL
-948 DALGQI
+948 DTLGKN
-954 ALLGGFGYDDP
+954 ALLGGYGYDDP
-965 HERLKEKQENP
+965 HKRLKEKQEKP

>member
-9 VAFWSGEQ
+9 VAFWSGDQ

-27 LMNTG
+27 LMNTS
-32 DYQSLLQTSALIG
+32 DYQGLLQTSALIG
-45 FLLMMTGAA
+45 FLLMMVGAA
-54 IHYRFKDLSVWAGVM
+54 IHYRLKDLSVWAGVI

-155 PAVRGKLRS
+155 PAVREKLRA

-176 DEGKLTALTKAPSL
+176 DEGKMTALTKAPSL

-216 AAAGVVKEALEE
+216 AAAGVVKEALEQ

-335 LEMLVIG
+335 LEMLAIG

-362 RFYAVLLV
+362 RFYVVLLV

-465 LSAGNVSVGNASL
+465 LSAGNISVGNASL
-478 GNTSLNNTTGNNHD
+478 GNTSMNNTVGNNHD

-548 VGSGIS
+548 VGSGIT
-554 YTDTTT
+554 YTNTTT
-560 GGTNYT
+560 GGTNYS
-566 DTRGVNAAEGYGHA
+566 DTRGVNAVDGYGHA
-580 TNESVGNTLTNSVSS
+580 TNESVGNTLVNTVTSNS
-595 NAGRDGS
+595 GRDGS
-602 YGTTTTVSEGANLT
+602 YGTTTTVNEGANLS

-623 GVSLRE
+623 GVELRQ
-629 GIGVRFGRGFN
+629 GVGLRFGVGFN
-640 AAVDEPTSFDDF
+640 TALDKPSSFDDLVSSVDTHSLEHDFPASF
-652 TSLPL
+652 TVESRD
-657 GVNPVNQSLS
+657 
-667 MTTAMA
+667 
-673 TKEGALPSSSAF
+673 GASTFSVF
-685 GAPQILDL
+685 GAPQIAGL
-693 PLSLPTASTRSKGNN
+693 PLSPLGAKGVYAENQNKNRSK
-708 STFDKNKSAS
+708 SVA
-718 ILSGEIAPNLSVQTG
+718 IMSGEIAPNISIQTG
-733 NSLRDSVSFTEGSS
+733 NSLRDTAGFSETSSSSESANMRNSFSYQEGS
-747 HNESASLRDSFSFQE
+747 AS
-762 GRMVNIS
+762 NIS
-769 SGSTESITKTM
+769 SGNMETASETT
-780 NVGKQTGGNLTK
+780 NVGTQTGGSLTK
-792 TSGHMKAD
+792 ISGLMETDA
-800 MSHQN
+800 SHQN
-805 ASKNQIK
+805 ATKNK
-812 TESKSRTIQY
+812 TKSDTRSRAIYY
-822 DESPAVLFESI
+822 DEGAAVLSEAVGQFDSV
-833 EQHEGIQSTLRS
+833 QSVLRS
-845 STLYGGKAVA
+845 ATMFGGQSMA
-855 TVLAQKIADE
+855 TELSRQIADE
-865 EKKRSL
+865 EGRRSL
-871 FDNID
+871 FDKAD
-876 IPQLQREDLDENF
+876 IPQVRREDLNEKYLNK
-889 LTRENEILSQYA
+889 ENEILTQYA
-901 PAHLEKPNLKEPQ
+901 PVHVTKPDLREPQ
-914 AESEKIQ
+914 AEAGKIQ
-921 ENQVRLD
+921 ENLDRLN
-928 EEHGRRVGVTKEYR
+928 EEHARRVEVAKEYHR
-942 GEETGM
+942 DETGVLTLVENGF
-948 DALGQI
+948 A
-954 ALLGGFGYDDP
+954 GGFGYDDP
-965 HERLKEKQENP
+965 HERLKEKQEKP

>member
-9 VAFWSGEQ
+9 VAFWSGDQ

-32 DYQSLLQTSALIG
+32 DFQSLLQTSALIG
-45 FLLMMTGAA
+45 FLLMMVGAA
-54 IHYRFKDLSVWAGVM
+54 IHYRLKDLSVWAGVI

-155 PAVRGKLRS
+155 PAVREKLRA

-176 DEGKLTALTKAPSL
+176 DEGKMTALTKAPSL
-190 SDLLLS
+190 SELLLS
-196 GTWVNPARRVFLDGT
+196 GTWVNPARRVFLDGN

-216 AAAGVVKEALEE
+216 AAAGVVKEALET
-228 DLEKVEEKLLLR
+228 DLEKVEEKLLLQ
-240 LSGSG
+240 LSGTS
-245 DAVLQEAVRKAT
+245 DAMMQEAVRKAT

-264 LGTSRSL
+264 LGTAKGL

-342 VFPVMIVMALAL
+342 VFPVMVVMALAL

-362 RFYAVLLV
+362 RFYVVLLV

-392 VSTLVKLYGGVTL
+392 VSALVKLYGGVTL

-451 LAPAQSAANAQGAT
+451 LAPAQSAANAQGAS
-465 LSAGNVSVGNASL
+465 LSAGNVSVGNASV
-478 GNTSLNNTTGNNHD
+478 GNTSMNNTSANTHD
-492 LSVRT
+492 TSVRVT
-497 TASDLMAMSTPYG
+497 SGDLMAMSTPYG

-548 VGSGIS
+548 VGSGIT
-554 YTDTTT
+554 YTNTTT
-560 GGTNYT
+560 GGTNYA
-566 DTRGVNAAEGYGHA
+566 DTRGVNVVDGYGHA
-580 TNESVGNTLTNSVSS
+580 VSESTGNTLVNSVSS
-595 NAGRDGS
+595 NTGRDGS

-616 LDASNSE
+616 LDASNTE

-629 GIGVRFGRGFN
+629 GIGVRFGRGQN
-640 AAVDEPTSFDDF
+640 
-652 TSLPL
+652 
-657 GVNPVNQSLS
+657 
-667 MTTAMA
+667 TAMDKPYSLDGLPPLPTDTPFGQGFPAA
-673 TKEGALPSSSAF
+673 TTRETGDEVAVSSVF
-685 GAPQILDL
+685 GSPQILGL
-693 PLSLPTASTRSKGNN
+693 PLSLPKTGSRMVEGSSQNGKL
-708 STFDKNKSAS
+708 KSVS
-718 ILSGEIAPNLSVQTG
+718 ILSGEFSPNLSIQTG
-733 NSLRDSVSFTEGSS
+733 NSIRDSAAFSEGSTRNESATLRNNFSYQEGSS
-747 HNESASLRDSFSFQE
+747 A
-762 GRMVNIS
+762 NIS
-769 SGSTESITKTM
+769 AGNTETTSETM
-780 NVGKQTGGNLTK
+780 NVGKQTGGNLIK
-792 TSGHMKAD
+792 TSGHLETDA
-800 MSHQN
+800 SHQN
-805 ASKNQIK
+805 AVKNK
-812 TESKSRTIQY
+812 TQTDTRSRSIYY
-822 DESPAVLFESI
+822 DDGAAVLSEAVGQFDSV
-833 EQHEGIQSTLRS
+833 QSVLRS
-845 STLYGGKAVA
+845 ATMYGGQSMA
-855 TVLAQKIADE
+855 TQLSQKIADE
-865 EKKRSL
+865 EGKKTL
-871 FDNID
+871 FDKAD
-876 IPQLQREDLDENF
+876 IPQVRRENLDEKY
-889 LTRENEILSQYA
+889 LTRESEILSNYA
-901 PAHLEKPNLKEPQ
+901 PAHVSKPDLQEPQ
-914 AESEKIQ
+914 DEVGKVQ
-921 ENQVRLD
+921 ENLD
-928 EEHGRRVGVTKEYR
+928 SLNAEHARRIEVSSEYR
-942 GEETGM
+942 DEETGM
-948 DALGQI
+948 NTLGKN
-954 ALLGGFGYDDP
+954 ALLGGFGYSDP
-965 HERLKEKQENP
+965 HERLKEKQKQP

>member
-9 VAFWSGEQ
+9 VAFWSGDQ

-27 LMNTG
+27 LMNTS
-32 DYQSLLQTSALIG
+32 DYQGLLQTSALIG
-45 FLLMMTGAA
+45 FLLMMVGAA
-54 IHYRFKDLSVWAGVM
+54 IHYRLKDLSVWAGVI

-155 PAVRGKLRS
+155 PAVREKLRA

-176 DEGKLTALTKAPSL
+176 DEGKMTALTKAPSL

-196 GTWVNPARRVFLDGT
+196 GTWVNPARRVFLDGN

-216 AAAGVVKEALEE
+216 AAAGVVKEALET
-228 DLEKVEEKLLLR
+228 DLEKVEEKLLLQ
-240 LSGSG
+240 LSGTS
-245 DAVLQEAVRKAT
+245 DAMMQEAVRKAT

-264 LGTSRSL
+264 LGTAKGL

-362 RFYAVLLV
+362 RFYVVLLV

-381 VNFLSLADADP
+381 VNFLSLSDADP
-392 VSTLVKLYGGVTL
+392 VSALVKLYGGVTL

-465 LSAGNVSVGNASL
+465 LSAGNISVGNASL

-554 YTDTTT
+554 YTNTTT

-629 GIGVRFGRGFN
+629 GIGVRLGRGLN
-640 AAVDEPTSFDDF
+640 
-652 TSLPL
+652 
-657 GVNPVNQSLS
+657 
-667 MTTAMA
+667 TAMDKPYSLEELPPEAIPFGQEFPA
-673 TKEGALPSSSAF
+673 TTVRETGDEGSTSSAF
-685 GAPQILDL
+685 GFPQVLGL
-693 PLSLPTASTRSKGNN
+693 PLSLPRTGGRMVEGSSQNRKL
-708 STFDKNKSAS
+708 KSVS
-718 ILSGEIAPNLSVQTG
+718 ILSGEFSPNLSIQTG
-733 NSLRDSVSFTEGSS
+733 NSLRDTANYSEASSQNESVSMRHNFAYHEGST
-747 HNESASLRDSFSFQE
+747 A
-762 GRMVNIS
+762 NIS
-769 SGSTESITKTM
+769 SGNSMTTSETM
-780 NVGKQTGGNLTK
+780 NTRKQTGSNLSK
-792 TSGHMKAD
+792 TSSHMEAD

-805 ASKNQIK
+805 VTKNQIK
-812 TESKSRTIQY
+812 TDTKSRTIQY

-833 EQHEGIQSTLRS
+833 EQHEGIQSALRS
-845 STLYGGKAVA
+845 STLYGGKSVA
-855 TVLAQKIADE
+855 TALAQKIADE

-871 FDNID
+871 FDHTD
-876 IPQLQREDLDENF
+876 IPQVKRADLDDKF

-914 AESEKIQ
+914 SEARMVQ
-921 ENQVRLD
+921 ENLDRLNK
-928 EEHGRRVGVTKEYR
+928 EHDRRVEVAKDYR
-942 GEETGM
+942 RIETGVLPIVEN
-948 DALGQI
+948 AF
-954 ALLGGFGYDDP
+954 AGGFGYEDP
-965 HERLKEKQENP
+965 HERLKEKQDNP

>member
-216 AAAGVVKEALEE
+216 AAAGVVKEALEQ

-478 GNTSLNNTTGNNHD
+478 GNTSMNNTVGNNHD

-566 DTRGVNAAEGYGHA
+566 DTRGVNAAEGYGYA

-629 GIGVRFGRGFN
+629 GVGVRFGRGFN
-640 AAVDEPTSFDDF
+640 SAVDEPTAFGDF
-652 TSLPL
+652 APFPANMNT
-657 GVNPVNQSLS
+657 VNQGLTVSSVMDSRNDNSSTSVFDNLQFL
-667 MTTAMA
+667 
-673 TKEGALPSSSAF
+673 GLPPSRLARETLIGGS
-685 GAPQILDL
+685 
-693 PLSLPTASTRSKGNN
+693 N
-708 STFDKNKSAS
+708 SGKKDKSVS
-718 ILSGEIAPNLSVQTG
+718 ILSADIAPNLSFQTG
-733 NSLRDSVSFTEGSS
+733 NSLRDSTTFTEGTT
-747 HNESASLRDSFSFQE
+747 HNKSATLRDSFSLQE
-762 GRMVNIS
+762 GNMANIS
-769 SGSTESITKTM
+769 SGSTESISETM
-780 NVGKQTGGNLTK
+780 NVSKQMGENLTK
-792 TSGHMKAD
+792 TTGYMEAD
-800 MSHQN
+800 ISHQN
-805 ASKNQIK
+805 VTKNQIK
-812 TESKSRTIQY
+812 TDTRSRTIQY
-822 DESPAVLFESI
+822 DESPAILLESI
-833 EQHEGIQSTLRS
+833 EQHEGIQSALRS
-845 STLYGGKAVA
+845 STLYGGKFVA
-855 TVLAQKIADE
+855 TALTQKISDE

-871 FDNID
+871 FDNTD
-876 IPQLQREDLDENF
+876 IPQVKREDLDEKF
-889 LTRENEILSQYA
+889 LSRENEILSRYA
-901 PAHLEKPNLKEPQ
+901 PAHLEMPNIKEPQ
-914 AESEKIQ
+914 SEARMVQ
-921 ENQVRLD
+921 ENLDRLN
-928 EEHGRRVGVTKEYR
+928 EEHGRRVDVAKEYR
-942 GEETGM
+942 REETGVLP
-948 DALGQI
+948 LGEN
-954 ALLGGFGYDDP
+954 AFAGGFGYDDP
-965 HERLKEKQENP
+965 HERLKEKQEKP

>member
-9 VAFWSGEQ
+9 VAFWSGDQ

-54 IHYRFKDLSVWAGVM
+54 IHYRFKDLSVWAGVI

-155 PAVRGKLRS
+155 PAVREKLRA

-176 DEGKLTALTKAPSL
+176 DEGKMTALTKAPSL

-196 GTWVNPARRVFLDGT
+196 GTWVNPARRVFLDGQ

-216 AAAGVVKEALEE
+216 AAAGVVKEALET

-240 LSGSG
+240 LSGSS
-245 DAVLQEAVRKAT
+245 DPMLQEAVRKAT

-264 LGTSRSL
+264 LGTAKGL

-392 VSTLVKLYGGVTL
+392 VSALVKLYGGVTL

-451 LAPAQSAANAQGAT
+451 LAPAQSAANAQGAS
-465 LSAGNVSVGNASL
+465 LSAGNVSVGNASV

-548 VGSGIS
+548 VGSGIT
-554 YTDTTT
+554 YTNTTT
-560 GGTNYT
+560 GGTNYA
-566 DTRGVNAAEGYGHA
+566 DTRGVNAVDGYGHA
-580 TNESVGNTLTNSVSS
+580 TNESVGNTLVNSVSS
-595 NAGRDGS
+595 NTGRDGS
-602 YGTTTTVSEGANLT
+602 YGTTTTINEGANLS
-616 LDASNSE
+616 LDASNTE
-623 GVSLRE
+623 GVGLRE

-640 AAVDEPTSFDDF
+640 AAVDEPTSFEDF
-652 TSLPL
+652 NSLPL
-657 GVNPVNQSLS
+657 GINAVNQNFPANSV
-667 MTTAMA
+667 MEA
-673 TKEGALPSSSAF
+673 KEGAVSSSIF
-685 GAPQILDL
+685 GGPQILDL
-693 PLSLPTASTRSKGNN
+693 PLSLPVTSSQPKGNT
-708 STFDKNKSAS
+708 TFDKNKSAS

-733 NSLRDSVSFTEGSS
+733 NSIRDSAAFTESSTNNESATLRNNFSYQEGSS
-747 HNESASLRDSFSFQE
+747 T
-762 GRMVNIS
+762 NIS
-769 SGSTESITKTM
+769 SGNLETSSETM

-792 TSGHMKAD
+792 TSGHMEAD
-800 MSHQN
+800 ASHQN
-805 ASKNQIK
+805 AVKNK
-812 TESKSRTIQY
+812 TKMDTRSRAIYY
-822 DESPAVLFESI
+822 DEGAAVLSEAVGQFDSV
-833 EQHEGIQSTLRS
+833 QSVLRS
-845 STLYGGKAVA
+845 ATMFGGQSMA
-855 TVLAQKIADE
+855 TELSQKISDE
-865 EKKRSL
+865 EGRKTL
-871 FDNID
+871 FDKAD
-876 IPQLQREDLDENF
+876 IPQVHRENLDEKY
-889 LTRENEILSQYA
+889 LSKENEILTQYA
-901 PAHLEKPNLKEPQ
+901 PAHVSKPELKEPQ
-914 AESEKIQ
+914 VESGKVQ
-921 ENQVRLD
+921 ENLDRLND
-928 EEHGRRVGVTKEYR
+928 EHRRRVEVSQEYR
-942 GEETGM
+942 SEETG
-948 DALGQI
+948 LGTLGKN
-954 ALLGGFGYDDP
+954 ALLGGYGYDDP
-965 HERLKEKQENP
+965 HERLKDKQEKP

>member
-9 VAFWSGEQ
+9 VAFWSGDQ

-27 LMNTG
+27 LMNTS
-32 DYQSLLQTSALIG
+32 DYQGLLQTSALIG
-45 FLLMMTGAA
+45 FLLMMVGAA
-54 IHYRFKDLSVWAGVM
+54 IHYRLKDLSVWAGVI

-107 CAANSVSVWAAE
+107 CAANAVSVWAAE

-155 PAVRGKLRS
+155 PAVREKLRA

-196 GTWVNPARRVFLDGT
+196 GTWVNPARRVFLDGN

-216 AAAGVVKEALEE
+216 AAAGVVKEALET

-240 LSGSG
+240 LSGSS
-245 DAVLQEAVRKAT
+245 DPMLQEAVRKAT

-264 LGTSRSL
+264 LGTAKGL

-362 RFYAVLLV
+362 RFYVVLLV

-392 VSTLVKLYGGVTL
+392 VSALVKLYGGVTL

-451 LAPAQSAANAQGAT
+451 LAPAQSAANAQGAS
-465 LSAGNVSVGNASL
+465 LSAGNVSVGNASV

-554 YTDTTT
+554 YTDTMT

-566 DTRGVNAAEGYGHA
+566 DTRGVNAAEGYGYA

-640 AAVDEPTSFDDF
+640 EAIHEPSLLTDFPSYQPGTNSLVFEQTTSKATGMTIGSFNAPSSDHIIQIPMDTRSVF
-652 TSLPL
+652 
-657 GVNPVNQSLS
+657 NQSRG
-667 MTTAMA
+667 
-673 TKEGALPSSSAF
+673 KEP
-685 GAPQILDL
+685 P
-693 PLSLPTASTRSKGNN
+693 
-708 STFDKNKSAS
+708 KSAS

-733 NSLRDSVSFTEGSS
+733 NSLRDSAALTEGST
-747 HNESASLRDSFSFQE
+747 HNESATLRDSFSFNE
-762 GRMVNIS
+762 GSMSNIS
-769 SGSTESITKTM
+769 YGNTERITNTM
-780 NVGKQTGGNLTK
+780 NVGKQTGGNLSK
-792 TSGHMKAD
+792 ISGHMEAD
-800 MSHQN
+800 TSHQN
-805 ASKNQIK
+805 SSKNQIK
-812 TESKSRTIQY
+812 TSSKSRTIQY

-833 EQHEGIQSTLRS
+833 EQHESIQSALRS
-845 STLYGGKAVA
+845 STLYGGKSVA
-855 TVLAQKIADE
+855 TALAQKIADE

-876 IPQLQREDLDENF
+876 IPQVTREDLDEKF
-889 LTRENEILSQYA
+889 LTRENKILSQYA

-914 AESEKIQ
+914 DETGKVQ
-921 ENQVRLD
+921 ENLDRLN
-928 EEHGRRVGVTKEYR
+928 EEHGRRVEVSQEYR
-942 GEETGM
+942 RDETGM
-948 DALGQI
+948 ETLGQN
-954 ALLGGFGYDDP
+954 ALLAGYGYDDP
-965 HERLKEKQENP
+965 HERLKEKLNKP

>member
-1 MAKQTLEY
+1 MAKTTLEY
-9 VAFWSGEQ
+9 VAFWSGDQ

-27 LMNTG
+27 LMNTS
-32 DYQSLLQTSALIG
+32 DFQSLLQTSALIG
-45 FLLMMTGAA
+45 FLLMMVGAA
-54 IHYRFKDLSVWAGVM
+54 IHYRLKDLSVWSGVI

-155 PAVRGKLRS
+155 PAVREKLRA
-164 FVESCVATEILT
+164 FVENCVATEILT
-176 DEGKLTALTKAPSL
+176 DEGKMTALTKSSSL

-196 GTWVNPARRVFLDGT
+196 GTWVNPARRVFLDGN

-216 AAAGVVKEALEE
+216 AAAGVVKEALET
-228 DLEKVEEKLLLR
+228 DLEKVEEKLLLQ
-240 LSGSG
+240 LSGTS
-245 DAVLQEAVRKAT
+245 DAMMQEAVRKAT

-264 LGTSRSL
+264 LGTAKGL

-362 RFYAVLLV
+362 RFYVVLLV

-392 VSTLVKLYGGVTL
+392 VSALVKLYGGVTL

-451 LAPAQSAANAQGAT
+451 LAPAQSAANAQGAS
-465 LSAGNVSVGNASL
+465 LSAGNVSVGNASV
-478 GNTSLNNTTGNNHD
+478 GNTTMNNTSANTHD
-492 LSVRT
+492 TSVRV
-497 TASDLMAMSTPYG
+497 ASGDLMAMSTPYG
-510 SATVDMSSGTVTSAR
+510 SATLDMSSGAVTSAR

-548 VGSGIS
+548 VGSGIT
-554 YTDTTT
+554 YTNTKTD
-560 GGTNYT
+560 GTNYA
-566 DTRGVNAAEGYGHA
+566 DTRGVNAVDGYGHA
-580 TNESVGNTLTNSVSS
+580 TNESIGNTLVNSVSS
-595 NAGRDGS
+595 NTGRDGS
-602 YGTTTTVSEGANLT
+602 YGTTTTVNEGANLS

-623 GVSLRE
+623 GVGLRQ
-629 GIGVRFGRGFN
+629 GVGVRLGRGFN
-640 AAVDEPTSFDDF
+640 EAIHEPSVLTDFPSYQLGTNSVGFAPSNQETSNPLMSPFPASSTDPVIQVPVD
-652 TSLPL
+652 
-657 GVNPVNQSLS
+657 
-667 MTTAMA
+667 
-673 TKEGALPSSSAF
+673 
-685 GAPQILDL
+685 
-693 PLSLPTASTRSKGNN
+693 TRSVFNPPRRAEPPKA
-708 STFDKNKSAS
+708 AS
-718 ILSGEIAPNLSVQTG
+718 ILSGEISPNLSIQTG
-733 NSLRDSVSFTEGSS
+733 NSIRDSAAFTEGSAQ
-747 HNESASLRDSFSFQE
+747 NESATLRNNFSYHE
-762 GRMVNIS
+762 GSSANIS
-769 SGSTESITKTM
+769 TGNTETTSETM
-780 NVGKQTGGNLTK
+780 NVGKQTSGNLTK
-792 TSGHMKAD
+792 TSGHLETDA
-800 MSHQN
+800 SHQN
-805 ASKNQIK
+805 AVKNK
-812 TESKSRTIQY
+812 TQMDTRSRSIYY
-822 DESPAVLFESI
+822 DDGAAVLSEAV
-833 EQHEGIQSTLRS
+833 EQFDSVQSVLRS
-845 STLYGGKAVA
+845 ATLYGGQSMA
-855 TVLAQKIADE
+855 TQLSQKIADE
-865 EKKRSL
+865 EGKKTL
-871 FDNID
+871 FDKAD
-876 IPQLQREDLDENF
+876 IPQVRRENLDEKY
-889 LTRENEILSQYA
+889 LARESEILSNYA
-901 PAHLEKPNLKEPQ
+901 PAHVSKPDLQEPQ
-914 AESEKIQ
+914 DEVGKVQ
-921 ENQVRLD
+921 ENLNRLNA
-928 EEHGRRVGVTKEYR
+928 EHRRRVEVSKEYR
-942 GEETGM
+942 SEETGL
-948 DALGQI
+948 DTLGKN
-954 ALLGGFGYDDP
+954 ALLGGYGYDDP
-965 HERLKEKQENP
+965 HKRLKEKQEKP

>member
-9 VAFWSGEQ
+9 VAFWSGDQ

-27 LMNTG
+27 LMNTS
-32 DYQSLLQTSALIG
+32 DYQGLLQTSALIG
-45 FLLMMTGAA
+45 FLLMMVGAA
-54 IHYRFKDLSVWAGVM
+54 IHYRLKDLSVWAGVI

-86 DPKAGTVRVVDRVP
+86 DPKAGTVRVVGRVP

-155 PAVRGKLRS
+155 PAVREKLRA

-176 DEGKLTALTKAPSL
+176 DEGKMTALTKSSSL

-196 GTWVNPARRVFLDGT
+196 GTWVNPARRVFLDGN

-216 AAAGVVKEALEE
+216 AAAGVVKEAIET
-228 DLEKVEEKLLLR
+228 DLEKVEEKLLLQ
-240 LSGSG
+240 LSGTS
-245 DAVLQEAVRKAT
+245 DAMMQEAVRKAT

-264 LGTSRSL
+264 LGTAKGL

-362 RFYAVLLV
+362 RFYVVLLV

-381 VNFLSLADADP
+381 VNFLSLSDADP

-451 LAPAQSAANAQGAT
+451 LAPAQSAANAQGAS
-465 LSAGNVSVGNASL
+465 LSAGNVSVGNASV
-478 GNTSLNNTTGNNHD
+478 GNTTMNNTSANTHD
-492 LSVRT
+492 TSVRVT
-497 TASDLMAMSTPYG
+497 SGDLMAMSTPYG

-548 VGSGIS
+548 VGSGIT
-554 YTDTTT
+554 YTNTTT
-560 GGTNYT
+560 GGTNYS
-566 DTRGVNAAEGYGHA
+566 DTRGVNAVDGYGHA
-580 TNESVGNTLTNSVSS
+580 TNESVGNTLVNSVSS
-595 NAGRDGS
+595 NTGRDGS
-602 YGTTTTVSEGANLT
+602 YGTTTTVNEGANLS

-623 GVSLRE
+623 GVGLRQ
-629 GIGVRFGRGFN
+629 GVGVRLGRGFN
-640 AAVDEPTSFDDF
+640 EAIHEPSVLTDFPSYQLGTSSVGFAPSNQETNNPLMSPFSASSTEPVIQVPVD
-652 TSLPL
+652 
-657 GVNPVNQSLS
+657 
-667 MTTAMA
+667 
-673 TKEGALPSSSAF
+673 
-685 GAPQILDL
+685 
-693 PLSLPTASTRSKGNN
+693 TRSVFNPPRRNEPPKA
-708 STFDKNKSAS
+708 AS
-718 ILSGEIAPNLSVQTG
+718 ILSGEISPNLSIQTG
-733 NSLRDSVSFTEGSS
+733 NSIRDSAAFSEGSTQNESATLRNNFSYQEGSS
-747 HNESASLRDSFSFQE
+747 A
-762 GRMVNIS
+762 NIS
-769 SGSTESITKTM
+769 SGNIETTSETM
-780 NVGKQTGGNLTK
+780 NAGKQTGGNLIK
-792 TSGHMKAD
+792 TSGHLETDA
-800 MSHQN
+800 SHQN
-805 ASKNQIK
+805 AVKNK
-812 TESKSRTIQY
+812 TQTDTRSRSVYY
-822 DESPAVLFESI
+822 DDGAAVLSEAVGQFDSI
-833 EQHEGIQSTLRS
+833 HSVLRS
-845 STLYGGKAVA
+845 ATMYGGQSMA
-855 TVLAQKIADE
+855 TQLSQKIADE
-865 EKKRSL
+865 EGKKTL
-871 FDNID
+871 FDKAD
-876 IPQLQREDLDENF
+876 IPLVRRENLDEKY
-889 LTRENEILSQYA
+889 LARESEILSNYA
-901 PAHLEKPNLKEPQ
+901 PAHVSKPDLQEPQ
-914 AESEKIQ
+914 DEVSKVQ
-921 ENQVRLD
+921 ENLNRLNA
-928 EEHGRRVGVTKEYR
+928 EHARRVEVANEYR
-942 GEETGM
+942 NEETGL
-948 DALGQI
+948 DTLSKN
-954 ALLGGFGYDDP
+954 ALLGGYGYDDP
-965 HERLKEKQENP
+965 HERLKEKQEKP

>member
-9 VAFWSGEQ
+9 VAFWSGDQ

-27 LMNTG
+27 LMNTS
-32 DYQSLLQTSALIG
+32 DYQGLLQTSALIG
-45 FLLMMTGAA
+45 FLLMMVGAA
-54 IHYRFKDLSVWAGVM
+54 IHYRLKDLSVWAGVI

-196 GTWVNPARRVFLDGT
+196 GTWVNPARRVFLDGN

-216 AAAGVVKEALEE
+216 AAAGVVKEALET

-240 LSGSG
+240 LSGSS
-245 DAVLQEAVRKAT
+245 DPMLQEAVRKAT

-264 LGTSRSL
+264 LGTAKGL

-362 RFYAVLLV
+362 RFYVVLLV

-392 VSTLVKLYGGVTL
+392 VSALVKLYGGVTL

-451 LAPAQSAANAQGAT
+451 LAPAQSAANAQGAS
-465 LSAGNVSVGNASL
+465 LSAGNVSVGNASV
-478 GNTSLNNTTGNNHD
+478 GNTTMNNTSANTHD
-492 LSVRT
+492 TSVRMT
-497 TASDLMAMSTPYG
+497 SGDLMAMSTPYG

-548 VGSGIS
+548 VGSGIT
-554 YTDTTT
+554 YTNTTT

-623 GVSLRE
+623 GVGLRQ
-629 GIGVRFGRGFN
+629 GIGVRFGAGMNSALDETMTSNHFPSLSVDIDSLPRGT
-640 AAVDEPTSFDDF
+640 PSIF
-652 TSLPL
+652 TSEEMTETVFASASGTSNTLGLPL
-657 GVNPVNQSLS
+657 ASIRADNHFSENS
-667 MTTAMA
+667 
-673 TKEGALPSSSAF
+673 KSS
-685 GAPQILDL
+685 
-693 PLSLPTASTRSKGNN
+693 N
-708 STFDKNKSAS
+708 KNKSAA
-718 ILSGEIAPNLSVQTG
+718 ILSGEIAPNLSIQTG
-733 NSLRDSVSFTEGSS
+733 NSLRDSTSFSDTSS
-747 HNESASLRDSFSFQE
+747 QNESATTRNNFSYHV
-762 GRMVNIS
+762 GSTANIS
-769 SGSTESITKTM
+769 SGNTETTSETINT
-780 NVGKQTGGNLTK
+780 VKQTGSNFSK
-792 TSGHMKAD
+792 TSGHTEAD

-805 ASKNQIK
+805 AVKNQIK
-812 TESKSRTIQY
+812 TNSKSRTIQY
-822 DESPAVLFESI
+822 DESPTVLFESI
-833 EQHEGIQSTLRS
+833 EQHEGIQSALRS

-871 FDNID
+871 FNNTD
-876 IPQLQREDLDENF
+876 IPQVTREDLNEKF
-889 LTRENEILSQYA
+889 LTLENKILSQYA
-901 PAHLEKPNLKEPQ
+901 PAHLDRPNLKEPH
-914 AESEKIQ
+914 AETGKVQ
-921 ENQVRLD
+921 ENLDRLN
-928 EEHGRRVGVTKEYR
+928 EEHNRRVEVAKEYR
-942 GEETGM
+942 REETGVLP
-948 DALGQI
+948 LGEN
-954 ALLGGFGYDDP
+954 AFAGGFGYDDP
-965 HERLKEKQENP
+965 HERLKEKQEKP